1 MIHRRLSALALVA
14 SGALVVTTTTMLPS
28 FAADADRAEASS
40 PNLADATS
48 PFTIIVHLEEGS
60 GDPAARLADAKKRIG
75 DAVAQASPGATMEV
89 VRDYTHAFEGVA
101 IKAPA
106 SALSAI
112 KATQGVAGA
121 FVEGYHDPVTDPD
134 FWSIQGGYGKPADS
148 SDLGAASR
156 MTGAAAASQRGQGQV
171 VEVIDTGVDTSH
183 EAFAGVMDAASLRLT
198 QTDMT
203 SLMTDLGAGKNGAW
217 ISDKIPFAYDYGDGD
232 ANVIPGSEGGWA
244 SEQGTHVAAL
254 ATANDTALTG
264 AAPGAQLIVAKAT
277 RGNTYTANDSALLA
291 ALDDAAVLKP
301 DAITVSFATLEGMST
316 DSVAL
321 YSQVYQTLND
331 QGIVVNAPAGNN
343 ENNSYASDPD
353 AGLLG
358 FPAFYPSTLA
368 VASVD
373 EQTMAEQGSQ
383 PISVSDFSGTGATYD
398 LRLKPEIAAPG
409 GAVMSAS
416 PGNYYGRMSG
426 TAEASAQV
434 AGIATLVRQR
444 VATDPAF
451 AGMSAAEKN
460 AVVTNFLMGTA
471 RPMPDATQT
480 DGTFY
485 SPRRV
490 GAGLV
495 DAVGA
500 TTSPVYPSMVGVVDS
515 SRPKADLGDGT
526 NGWSFQVQLTN
537 VSDAA
542 HTYTLGG
549 QALSEDVQSML
560 FTGHSTNWAGKG
572 INLTFSSDSVTVP
585 AKSSATVTVTVT
597 PTAEFASYAAEHT
610 PQGTFID
617 GAVTFTS
624 TDGQPSLTVPYLGF
638 YGAEEEPTIFDS
650 PVYEKGKIGTSTMTF
665 HRLTLG
671 QLNPFDPEESM
682 AISTNDRDLY
692 IITRSA
698 EENARTYAIPAT
710 ILLRD
715 VDKLTYTYT
724 NETGEVVR
732 SYEYGSVPKS
742 HSYFNGRF
750 TEVTTAEEHFD
761 STPIFKGY
769 DAAGNE
775 LPDGAYTLTIEGTST
790 DATPT
795 TQQLTH
801 VIRLDTQ
808 APVVSNLTITGEGNE
823 RTLSFDVTDSSYIA
837 GYGFSSTA
845 DGAPF
850 MQEKE
855 YHWGEQGED
864 GLIHY
869 HYDVPISTIAQ
880 RSGGDPSTVYL
891 QVWDWP
897 LNKGTVKVD
906 LKAAP
911 KTGEWTWGAR
921 GWWYRYEDGSY
932 PVDAAVVID
941 GSTYRFDAAGYMRT
955 GWVKDQ
961 GAWYYHSLSGAQASG
976 WVSSGGRWYYLSPDS
991 GVMVTGWV
999 QVGSTWY
1006 YLSPDSG
1013 AMATG
1018 WLKEGG
1024 YWYYLQPGSG
1034 AMVTGWLKIWG
1045 TWYHFADNGQLIS

>member
-1 MIHRRLSALALVA
+1 MTVLALVA
-14 SGALVVTTTTMLPS
+14 TGALTITTMSAPAS
-28 FAADADRAEASS
+28 YAIDVDHGEVSQGTDAADDAQQTFIVQLEDGAAD
-40 PNLADATS
+40 
-48 PFTIIVHLEEGS
+48 LEGVRE
-60 GDPAARLADAKKRIG
+60 RLG
-75 DAVAQASPGATMEV
+75 QAVAAATPGATIEY
-89 VRDYTHAFEGVA
+89 VRDYHHVFEGFALKAPRSALKA
-101 IKAPA
+101 IKGVR
-106 SALSAI
+106 
-112 KATQGVAGA
+112 GVAAA
-121 FVEGYHDPVTDPD
+121 FAEGTREPIMYPEFLWGDSAKITNPAGVTR
-134 FWSIQGGYGKPADS
+134 ADQ
-148 SDLGAASR
+148 AV
-156 MTGAAAASQRGQGQV
+156 QQGQGLV
-171 VEVIDTGVDTSH
+171 IEVIDTGLDTSH
-183 EAFAGVMDAASLRLT
+183 GAFSGSMDSTSLRLT

-203 SLMTDLGAGKNGAW
+203 SLTASLGAGKGGAW
-217 ISDKIPFAYDYGDGD
+217 VSDKIPFVYDYADGD
-232 ANVIPGSEGGWA
+232 TDVLAGYEHDRESYTRYVHGTRMAGLAAA
-244 SEQGTHVAAL
+244 SGEAYR
-254 ATANDTALTG
+254 G
-264 AAPGAQLIVAKAT
+264 AAPQAQLVVAKVVS
-277 RGNTYTANDSALLA
+277 DSWNVARDSDLLA
-291 ALDDAAVLKP
+291 ALDDAMVIRPDTVAVSFMSDRDISGDAVRLYERAYDRLSNAGMTVVAPAGDYGRAEWRTLSPQMSSVGAPAAYSSVLSVAAVLR
-301 DAITVSFATLEGMST
+301 S
-316 DSVAL
+316 
-321 YSQVYQTLND
+321 ND
-331 QGIVVNAPAGNN
+331 QGEGGLAPWNSSSWGVNP
-343 ENNSYASDPD
+343 
-353 AGLLG
+353 
-358 FPAFYPSTLA
+358 
-368 VASVD
+368 
-373 EQTMAEQGSQ
+373 
-383 PISVSDFSGTGATYD
+383 D

-409 GAVMSAS
+409 GSVTSS
-416 PGNYYGRMSG
+416 EPGNEYDDATG

-434 AGIATLVRQR
+434 AGVAALVRQR
-444 VATDPAF
+444 IATDPAF
-451 AGMSAAEKN
+451 AAMSAAEKN
-460 AVVTNFLMGTA
+460 AVVTNLLMGTA
-471 RPMPDATQT
+471 HPIVDATKA
-480 DGTFY
+480 DRAFY

-500 TTSPVYPSMVGVVDS
+500 TTSPVYPSIVGAADS
-515 SRPKADLGDGT
+515 SRPKAELGDGT
-526 NGWSFQVQLTN
+526 DGWSFQVQLTN

-549 QALSEDVQSML
+549 QALSEDVNFL
-560 FTGHSTNWAGKG
+560 LYTGHATNWTGKG
-572 INLTFSSDSVTVP
+572 IDLTFSSDSVTVP
-585 AKSSATVTVTVT
+585 AKSSATVTITVT
-597 PTAEFASYAAEHT
+597 PTAEFASFAAEHT

-624 TDGQPSLTVPYLGF
+624 TDGQPGLTVPYLGF
-638 YGAEEEPTIFDS
+638 YGAEEQPTIFDS

-692 IITRSA
+692 IISRST

-941 GSTYRFDAAGYMRT
+941 GSTYRFDASGYMRT
-955 GWVKDQ
+955 GWVFEDGQ
-961 GAWYYHSLSGAQASG
+961 WFYHSSSGAQASG
-976 WVSSGGRWYYLSPDS
+976 WVRSGVHWYYLDPAS

-1018 WLKEGG
+1018 WLKEGD

-1034 AMVTGWLKIWG
+1034 AMATGWLKIWG

>member
-1 MIHRRLSALALVA
+1 MTALALVA
-14 SGALVVTTTTMLPS
+14 TGALTITTMSIPAS
-28 FAADADRAEASS
+28 YAIDVDHGEVSQGTDAADDAQQTFIVQLEDGAAD
-40 PNLADATS
+40 
-48 PFTIIVHLEEGS
+48 LEGVRE
-60 GDPAARLADAKKRIG
+60 RLG
-75 DAVAQASPGATMEV
+75 QAVAAATPGATIEY
-89 VRDYTHAFEGVA
+89 VRDYHHVFEGFALKAPRSALKA
-101 IKAPA
+101 IKGVR
-106 SALSAI
+106 
-112 KATQGVAGA
+112 GVAAA
-121 FVEGYHDPVTDPD
+121 FAEGTREPIMYPEFLWGDSAKITNPAGVTR
-134 FWSIQGGYGKPADS
+134 ADQ
-148 SDLGAASR
+148 AV
-156 MTGAAAASQRGQGQV
+156 QQGQGLV
-171 VEVIDTGVDTSH
+171 IEVIDTGLDTSH
-183 EAFAGVMDAASLRLT
+183 GAFSGSMDSTSLRLT

-203 SLMTDLGAGKNGAW
+203 SLTASLGAGKGGAW
-217 ISDKIPFAYDYGDGD
+217 VSDKIPFVYDYADGD
-232 ANVIPGSEGGWA
+232 TDVLAGYEHDRESYTRYVHGTRMAGLAAA
-244 SEQGTHVAAL
+244 SGEAYR
-254 ATANDTALTG
+254 G
-264 AAPGAQLIVAKAT
+264 AAPQAQLVVAKVVS
-277 RGNTYTANDSALLA
+277 DSWNVARDSDLLA
-291 ALDDAAVLKP
+291 ALDDAMVIRPDTVAVSFMSDRDISGDAVRLYERAYDRLSNAGMTVVAPAGDYGRAEWRTLSPQMSSVGAPAAYSSVLSVAAVLR
-301 DAITVSFATLEGMST
+301 S
-316 DSVAL
+316 
-321 YSQVYQTLND
+321 ND
-331 QGIVVNAPAGNN
+331 QGEGGLAPWNSSSWGVNP
-343 ENNSYASDPD
+343 
-353 AGLLG
+353 
-358 FPAFYPSTLA
+358 
-368 VASVD
+368 
-373 EQTMAEQGSQ
+373 
-383 PISVSDFSGTGATYD
+383 D

-409 GAVMSAS
+409 GSVTSS
-416 PGNYYGRMSG
+416 EPGNEYDDATG

-434 AGIATLVRQR
+434 AGVAALVRQR
-444 VATDPAF
+444 IATDPAF
-451 AGMSAAEKN
+451 AAMSAAEKN
-460 AVVTNFLMGTA
+460 AVVTNLLMGTA
-471 RPMPDATQT
+471 HPIVDATKA
-480 DGTFY
+480 DRAFY

-500 TTSPVYPSMVGVVDS
+500 TTSPVYPSVVGAADS
-515 SRPKADLGDGT
+515 SRPKAELGDGT
-526 NGWSFQVQLTN
+526 DGWTFQVQLTN

-549 QALSEDVQSML
+549 QALSEDVNFL
-560 FTGHSTNWAGKG
+560 LYTGHATNWTGKG
-572 INLTFSSDSVTVP
+572 IDLTFSSDSVTVP
-585 AKSSATVTVTVT
+585 AKSSATVTITVT
-597 PTAEFASYAAEHT
+597 PTAEFASFAAEHT

-624 TDGQPSLTVPYLGF
+624 TDGQPGLTVPYLGF
-638 YGAEEEPTIFDS
+638 YGAEEQPTIFDS

-671 QLNPFDPEESM
+671 QLNPFDVEDEM

-692 IITRSA
+692 IISRST

-761 STPIFKGY
+761 STPIFEGY

-855 YHWGEQGED
+855 YHWGEQEED

-932 PVDAAVVID
+932 PSSAALVID

-961 GAWYYHSLSGAQASG
+961 GAWYYHEASGAQASG
-976 WVSSGGRWYYLSPDS
+976 WVRSGVHWYYLSPDS

-1006 YLSPDSG
+1006 YLNPSDS

>member
-1 MIHRRLSALALVA
+1 MTALALVA
-14 SGALVVTTTTMLPS
+14 TGALTITTMSIPAS
-28 FAADADRAEASS
+28 YAIDVDHGEVSQGTDAADDAQQTFIVQLEDGAAD
-40 PNLADATS
+40 
-48 PFTIIVHLEEGS
+48 LEGVRE
-60 GDPAARLADAKKRIG
+60 RLG
-75 DAVAQASPGATMEV
+75 QAVAAATPGATIEY
-89 VRDYTHAFEGVA
+89 VRDYHHVFEGFALKAPRSALKA
-101 IKAPA
+101 IKGVR
-106 SALSAI
+106 
-112 KATQGVAGA
+112 GVAAA
-121 FVEGYHDPVTDPD
+121 FAEGTREPIMYPEFLWGDSAKITNPAGVTR
-134 FWSIQGGYGKPADS
+134 ADQ
-148 SDLGAASR
+148 AV
-156 MTGAAAASQRGQGQV
+156 QQGQGLV
-171 VEVIDTGVDTSH
+171 IEVIDTGLDTSH
-183 EAFAGVMDAASLRLT
+183 GAFSGSMDSTSLRLT

-203 SLMTDLGAGKNGAW
+203 SLTASLGAGKGGAW
-217 ISDKIPFAYDYGDGD
+217 VSDKIPFVYDYADGD
-232 ANVIPGSEGGWA
+232 TDVLAGYEHDRESYTRYVHGTRMAGLAAA
-244 SEQGTHVAAL
+244 SGEAYR
-254 ATANDTALTG
+254 G
-264 AAPGAQLIVAKAT
+264 AAPQAQLVVAKVVS
-277 RGNTYTANDSALLA
+277 DSWNVARDSDLLA
-291 ALDDAAVLKP
+291 ALDDAMVIRPDTVAVSFMSDRDISGDAVRLYERAYDRLSNAGMTVVAPAGDYGRAEWRTLSPQMSSVGAPAAYSSVLSVAAVLR
-301 DAITVSFATLEGMST
+301 S
-316 DSVAL
+316 
-321 YSQVYQTLND
+321 ND
-331 QGIVVNAPAGNN
+331 QGEGGLAPWNSSSWGVNP
-343 ENNSYASDPD
+343 
-353 AGLLG
+353 
-358 FPAFYPSTLA
+358 
-368 VASVD
+368 
-373 EQTMAEQGSQ
+373 
-383 PISVSDFSGTGATYD
+383 D

-409 GAVMSAS
+409 GSVTSS
-416 PGNYYGRMSG
+416 EPGNEYDDATG

-434 AGIATLVRQR
+434 AGVAALVRQR
-444 VATDPAF
+444 IATDPVF
-451 AGMSAAEKN
+451 AAMSAAEKN
-460 AVVTNFLMGTA
+460 AVVTNLLMGTA
-471 RPMPDATQT
+471 HPIVDATKA
-480 DGTFY
+480 DGAFY

-500 TTSPVYPSMVGVVDS
+500 TTSPVYPSVVGAADS
-515 SRPKADLGDGT
+515 SRPKAELGDGT
-526 NGWSFQVQLTN
+526 DGWTFQVQLTN

-549 QALSEDVQSML
+549 QALSEDVNFL
-560 FTGHSTNWAGKG
+560 LYTGHATNWTGKG
-572 INLTFSSDSVTVP
+572 IDLAFSSDSVTVP

-692 IITRSA
+692 IISRST

-855 YHWGEQGED
+855 YHWGEQEED

-932 PVDAAVVID
+932 PSSAALVID
-941 GSTYRFDAAGYMRT
+941 GSTYRFDVSGYMRT
-955 GWVKDQ
+955 GWVFEDGQ
-961 GAWYYHSLSGAQASG
+961 WFYHSLSGAQATG
-976 WVSSGGRWYYLSPDS
+976 WVRSGVHWYYLSPDS

-1006 YLSPDSG
+1006 YLNPSDG

-1034 AMVTGWLKIWG
+1034 AMATGWLKIWG

>member
-1 MIHRRLSALALVA
+1 MTALALVA
-14 SGALVVTTTTMLPS
+14 TGALTITTMSIPAS
-28 FAADADRAEASS
+28 YAIDVDHGEVSQGTDAADDAQQTFIVQLEDGAAD
-40 PNLADATS
+40 
-48 PFTIIVHLEEGS
+48 LEGVRE
-60 GDPAARLADAKKRIG
+60 RLG
-75 DAVAQASPGATMEV
+75 QAVAAATPGATIEY
-89 VRDYTHAFEGVA
+89 VRDYHHVFEGFALKAPRSALKA
-101 IKAPA
+101 IKGVR
-106 SALSAI
+106 
-112 KATQGVAGA
+112 GVAAA
-121 FVEGYHDPVTDPD
+121 FAEGTREPIMYPEFLWGDSAKITNPAGVTR
-134 FWSIQGGYGKPADS
+134 ADQ
-148 SDLGAASR
+148 AV
-156 MTGAAAASQRGQGQV
+156 QQGQGLV
-171 VEVIDTGVDTSH
+171 IEVIDTGLDTSH
-183 EAFAGVMDAASLRLT
+183 GAFSGSMDSTSLRLT

-203 SLMTDLGAGKNGAW
+203 SLTASLGAGKGGAW
-217 ISDKIPFAYDYGDGD
+217 VSDKIPFVYDYADGD
-232 ANVIPGSEGGWA
+232 TDVLAGYEHDRESYTRYVHGTRMAGLAAA
-244 SEQGTHVAAL
+244 SGEAYR
-254 ATANDTALTG
+254 G
-264 AAPGAQLIVAKAT
+264 AAPQAQLVVAKVVS
-277 RGNTYTANDSALLA
+277 DSWNVARDSDLLA
-291 ALDDAAVLKP
+291 ALDDAMVIRPDTVAVSFMSDRDISGDAVRLYERAYDRLSNAGMTVVAPAGDYGRAEWRTLSPQMSSVGAPAAYSSVLSVAAVLR
-301 DAITVSFATLEGMST
+301 S
-316 DSVAL
+316 
-321 YSQVYQTLND
+321 ND
-331 QGIVVNAPAGNN
+331 QGEGGLAPWNSSSWGVNP
-343 ENNSYASDPD
+343 
-353 AGLLG
+353 
-358 FPAFYPSTLA
+358 
-368 VASVD
+368 
-373 EQTMAEQGSQ
+373 
-383 PISVSDFSGTGATYD
+383 D

-409 GAVMSAS
+409 GSVTSS
-416 PGNYYGRMSG
+416 EPGNEYDDATG

-434 AGIATLVRQR
+434 AGVAALVRQR
-444 VATDPAF
+444 IATDPAF
-451 AGMSAAEKN
+451 AAMSAAEKN
-460 AVVTNFLMGTA
+460 AVVTNLLMGTA
-471 RPMPDATQT
+471 HPIVDATKA
-480 DGTFY
+480 DGAFY

-500 TTSPVYPSMVGVVDS
+500 TTSPVYPSVVGAADS
-515 SRPKADLGDGT
+515 SRPKAELGDGT
-526 NGWSFQVQLTN
+526 DGWTFQVQLTN

-549 QALSEDVQSML
+549 QALSEDVNFL
-560 FTGHSTNWAGKG
+560 LYTGHATNWTGKG
-572 INLTFSSDSVTVP
+572 IDLTFSSDSVTVP
-585 AKSSATVTVTVT
+585 AKSSATVTITVT
-597 PTAEFASYAAEHT
+597 PTAEFASFAAEHT

-624 TDGQPSLTVPYLGF
+624 TDGQPDLTVPYLGF
-638 YGAEEEPTIFDS
+638 YGAEEQPTIFDS
-650 PVYEKGKIGTSTMTF
+650 PVYAEGKIGTSTMTF

-855 YHWGEQGED
+855 YHWGEHGED

-911 KTGEWTWGAR
+911 KTGEWKWGAR

-961 GAWYYHSLSGAQASG
+961 GAWYYHEASGAQTTG
-976 WVSSGGRWYYLSPDS
+976 WVRSGVYWYYLDPAS

>member
-1 MIHRRLSALALVA
+1 MTVLALVA
-14 SGALVVTTTTMLPS
+14 TGALTITTMSAPAS
-28 FAADADRAEASS
+28 YAIDVDHAEVSQGTDAADDAQQTFIVQLEDGAAD
-40 PNLADATS
+40 
-48 PFTIIVHLEEGS
+48 LEGVRE
-60 GDPAARLADAKKRIG
+60 RLG
-75 DAVAQASPGATMEV
+75 QAVAAATPGATIEY
-89 VRDYTHAFEGVA
+89 VRDYHHVFEGFALKAPRSALKA
-101 IKAPA
+101 IKGVR
-106 SALSAI
+106 
-112 KATQGVAGA
+112 GVAAAFAEGA
-121 FVEGYHDPVTDPD
+121 REPIIYPEFLWGDSTKITNPAGVTR
-134 FWSIQGGYGKPADS
+134 ADQ
-148 SDLGAASR
+148 AV
-156 MTGAAAASQRGQGQV
+156 QQGQGLV
-171 VEVIDTGVDTSH
+171 IEVIDTGLDTSH
-183 EAFAGVMDAASLRLT
+183 EAFSGSMDSASLRLT

-203 SLMTDLGAGKNGAW
+203 SLIASLGAGKGGAW
-217 ISDKIPFAYDYGDGD
+217 VSDKIPFVYDYADGD
-232 ANVIPGSEGGWA
+232 TDVLVGYEHDRESYTRHVHGTRMAGLAAA
-244 SEQGTHVAAL
+244 SGEAYR
-254 ATANDTALTG
+254 G
-264 AAPGAQLIVAKAT
+264 AAPQAQLVVAKVVS
-277 RGNTYTANDSALLA
+277 DSRNVARDSDLLA
-291 ALDDAAVLKP
+291 ALDDAMVIRPDTVAVSFMSDRDISGDAVRLYERAYDRLSNAGMTVVAPAGDYGRAEWRTLSPQMSSVGAPAAYSSVLSVAAVLR
-301 DAITVSFATLEGMST
+301 S
-316 DSVAL
+316 
-321 YSQVYQTLND
+321 ND
-331 QGIVVNAPAGNN
+331 QGEGGLAPWNSSSWGVNP
-343 ENNSYASDPD
+343 
-353 AGLLG
+353 
-358 FPAFYPSTLA
+358 
-368 VASVD
+368 
-373 EQTMAEQGSQ
+373 
-383 PISVSDFSGTGATYD
+383 D

-409 GAVMSAS
+409 GSVTSS
-416 PGNYYGRMSG
+416 EPGNEYDDATG

-434 AGIATLVRQR
+434 AGVAALVRQR
-444 VATDPAF
+444 IATDPAF
-451 AGMSAAEKN
+451 AAMSAADKN
-460 AVVTNFLMGTA
+460 AVVTNLLMGTA
-471 RPMPDATQT
+471 HPIVDATKA
-480 DGTFY
+480 DGAFY

-500 TTSPVYPSMVGVVDS
+500 TTSPVYPSVVGAADS
-515 SRPKADLGDGT
+515 SRPKAELGDGT
-526 NGWSFQVQLTN
+526 DGWTFQVQLTN

-549 QALSEDVQSML
+549 QALSEDVNFL
-560 FTGHSTNWAGKG
+560 LYTGHATNWTGKG
-572 INLTFSSDSVTVP
+572 IDLTFSSDSVTVP
-585 AKSSATVTVTVT
+585 AKSSATVTITVT
-597 PTAEFASYAAEHT
+597 PTAEFASFAAEHT

-624 TDGQPSLTVPYLGF
+624 TDGQPGLTVPYLGF
-638 YGAEEEPTIFDS
+638 YGAEEQPTIFDS

-692 IITRSA
+692 IISRST

-761 STPIFKGY
+761 STPIFEGY

-911 KTGEWTWGAR
+911 KTGEWKWGAR

-932 PVDAAVVID
+932 PSSAALVID

-961 GAWYYHSLSGAQASG
+961 GAWYYHEASGAQTTG
-976 WVSSGGRWYYLSPDS
+976 WVFSGARWYYLSPDS
-991 GVMVTGWV
+991 GVMATGWV

-1006 YLSPDSG
+1006 YLSPSDG
-1013 AMATG
+1013 AMVTG

-1034 AMVTGWLKIWG
+1034 AMATGWLKIWG

>member
-1 MIHRRLSALALVA
+1 MSHCKMTVLALVA
-14 SGALVVTTTTMLPS
+14 TGALTITTMSAPAS
-28 FAADADRAEASS
+28 YAIDVDHGEVSQGTDAADDAQQTFIVQLEDGAAD
-40 PNLADATS
+40 
-48 PFTIIVHLEEGS
+48 LEGVRE
-60 GDPAARLADAKKRIG
+60 RLG
-75 DAVAQASPGATMEV
+75 QAVAAATPGATVEY
-89 VRDYTHAFEGVA
+89 VRDYHHVFEGFALKAPRSALKA
-101 IKAPA
+101 IKGVR
-106 SALSAI
+106 
-112 KATQGVAGA
+112 GVAAA
-121 FVEGYHDPVTDPD
+121 FAEGTREPIMYPEFLWGDSAKITNPAGVTR
-134 FWSIQGGYGKPADS
+134 ADQ
-148 SDLGAASR
+148 AV
-156 MTGAAAASQRGQGQV
+156 QQGQGLV
-171 VEVIDTGVDTSH
+171 IEVIDTGLDTSH
-183 EAFAGVMDAASLRLT
+183 GAFSGSMDSTSLRLT

-203 SLMTDLGAGKNGAW
+203 SLTASLGAGKGGAW
-217 ISDKIPFAYDYGDGD
+217 VSDKIPFVYDYADGD
-232 ANVIPGSEGGWA
+232 TDVLAGYEHDRESYTRYVHGTRMAGLAAA
-244 SEQGTHVAAL
+244 SGEAYR
-254 ATANDTALTG
+254 G
-264 AAPGAQLIVAKAT
+264 AAPQAQLVVAKVVS
-277 RGNTYTANDSALLA
+277 DSWNVARDSDLLA
-291 ALDDAAVLKP
+291 ALDDAMVIRPDTVAVSFMSDRDISGDAVRLYERAYDRLSNAGMTVVAPAGDYGRAEWRTLSPQMSSVGAPAAYSSVLSVAAVLR
-301 DAITVSFATLEGMST
+301 S
-316 DSVAL
+316 
-321 YSQVYQTLND
+321 ND
-331 QGIVVNAPAGNN
+331 QGEGGLAPWNSSSWGVNP
-343 ENNSYASDPD
+343 
-353 AGLLG
+353 
-358 FPAFYPSTLA
+358 
-368 VASVD
+368 
-373 EQTMAEQGSQ
+373 
-383 PISVSDFSGTGATYD
+383 D

-409 GAVMSAS
+409 GSVTSS
-416 PGNYYGRMSG
+416 EPGNEYDDATG

-434 AGIATLVRQR
+434 AGVAALVRQR
-444 VATDPAF
+444 IATDPAF
-451 AGMSAAEKN
+451 AAMSAAEKN
-460 AVVTNFLMGTA
+460 AVVTNLLMGTA
-471 RPMPDATQT
+471 HPIVDATKA
-480 DGTFY
+480 DGAFY

-490 GAGLV
+490 GAGFV

-500 TTSPVYPSMVGVVDS
+500 TTSPVYPSVVGAADS
-515 SRPKADLGDGT
+515 SRPKAELGDGT
-526 NGWSFQVQLTN
+526 DGWTFQVQLTN

-560 FTGHSTNWAGKG
+560 FTGHSTNWTGKG
-572 INLTFSSDSVTVP
+572 IDLTFSSDSVTVP

-692 IITRSA
+692 IISRST

-715 VDKLTYTYT
+715 VDKLMYTYT

-855 YHWGEQGED
+855 YHWGEQEED

-932 PVDAAVVID
+932 PSSAALVID

-961 GAWYYHSLSGAQASG
+961 GAWYYHEASGAQASG
-976 WVSSGGRWYYLSPDS
+976 WVSSGGRWYYLSPAS
-991 GVMVTGWV
+991 GAMMMGWV

-1006 YLSPDSG
+1006 YLSPSDG

>member
-1 MIHRRLSALALVA
+1 MTVLALVA
-14 SGALVVTTTTMLPS
+14 TGALTITTMSAPAS
-28 FAADADRAEASS
+28 YAIDVDHGEVSQGTDAADDAQQTFIVQLEDGAAD
-40 PNLADATS
+40 
-48 PFTIIVHLEEGS
+48 LEGVRE
-60 GDPAARLADAKKRIG
+60 RLG
-75 DAVAQASPGATMEV
+75 QAVAAATPGATIEY
-89 VRDYTHAFEGVA
+89 VRDYHHVFEGFALKAPRSALKA
-101 IKAPA
+101 IKGVR
-106 SALSAI
+106 
-112 KATQGVAGA
+112 GVAAA
-121 FVEGYHDPVTDPD
+121 FAEGTREPIMYPEFLWGDSAKITNPAGVTR
-134 FWSIQGGYGKPADS
+134 ADQ
-148 SDLGAASR
+148 AV
-156 MTGAAAASQRGQGQV
+156 QQGQGLV
-171 VEVIDTGVDTSH
+171 IEVIDTGLDTSH
-183 EAFAGVMDAASLRLT
+183 GAFSGSMDSTSLRLT

-203 SLMTDLGAGKNGAW
+203 SLTASLGAGKGGAW
-217 ISDKIPFAYDYGDGD
+217 VSDKIPFVYDYADGD
-232 ANVIPGSEGGWA
+232 TDVLAGYEHDRESYTRYVHGTRMAGLAAA
-244 SEQGTHVAAL
+244 SGEAYR
-254 ATANDTALTG
+254 G
-264 AAPGAQLIVAKAT
+264 AAPQAQLVVAKVVS
-277 RGNTYTANDSALLA
+277 DSWNVARDSDLLA
-291 ALDDAAVLKP
+291 ALDDAMVIRPDTVAVSFMSDRDISGDAVRLYERAYDRLSNAGMTVVAPAGDYGRAEWRTLSPQMSSVGAPAAYSSVLSVAAVLR
-301 DAITVSFATLEGMST
+301 S
-316 DSVAL
+316 
-321 YSQVYQTLND
+321 ND
-331 QGIVVNAPAGNN
+331 QGEGGLAPWNSSSWGVNP
-343 ENNSYASDPD
+343 
-353 AGLLG
+353 
-358 FPAFYPSTLA
+358 
-368 VASVD
+368 
-373 EQTMAEQGSQ
+373 
-383 PISVSDFSGTGATYD
+383 D

-409 GAVMSAS
+409 GSVTSS
-416 PGNYYGRMSG
+416 EPGNEYDDATG

-434 AGIATLVRQR
+434 AGVAALVRQR
-444 VATDPAF
+444 IATDPAF
-451 AGMSAAEKN
+451 AAMSAAEKN
-460 AVVTNFLMGTA
+460 AVVTNLLIGTA
-471 RPMPDATQT
+471 HPIVDATKA
-480 DGTFY
+480 DRAFY

-500 TTSPVYPSMVGVVDS
+500 TTSPVYPSIVGAADS
-515 SRPKADLGDGT
+515 SRPKAELGDGT
-526 NGWSFQVQLTN
+526 DGWSFQVQLTN

-549 QALSEDVQSML
+549 QALSEDVNFL
-560 FTGHSTNWAGKG
+560 LYTGHATNWTGKG
-572 INLTFSSDSVTVP
+572 IDLTFSSDSVTVP
-585 AKSSATVTVTVT
+585 AKSSATVTITVT
-597 PTAEFASYAAEHT
+597 PTAEFASFAAEHT

-624 TDGQPSLTVPYLGF
+624 TDGQPGLTVPYLGF
-638 YGAEEEPTIFDS
+638 YGAEEQPTIFDS

-692 IITRSA
+692 IISRST

-932 PVDAAVVID
+932 PANAALVID

-976 WVSSGGRWYYLSPDS
+976 WVSSGGRWYYLSSDS

-999 QVGSTWY
+999 QVDSTWY
-1006 YLSPDSG
+1006 YLNPSDG

-1024 YWYYLQPGSG
+1024 YWYYLQPGNG
-1034 AMVTGWLKIWG
+1034 AMATGWLKIWG

>member
-1 MIHRRLSALALVA
+1 MSHCKMTALALVA
-14 SGALVVTTTTMLPS
+14 TGALTITTMSIPAS
-28 FAADADRAEASS
+28 YAIDVDHGEVSQGTDAADDAQQTFIVQLEDGAAD
-40 PNLADATS
+40 
-48 PFTIIVHLEEGS
+48 LEGVRE
-60 GDPAARLADAKKRIG
+60 RLG
-75 DAVAQASPGATMEV
+75 QAVAAATPGATIEY
-89 VRDYTHAFEGVA
+89 VRDYHHVFEGFALKAPRSALKA
-101 IKAPA
+101 IKGVR
-106 SALSAI
+106 
-112 KATQGVAGA
+112 GVAAA
-121 FVEGYHDPVTDPD
+121 FAEGTREPIMYPEFLWGDSAKITNPAGVTR
-134 FWSIQGGYGKPADS
+134 ADQ
-148 SDLGAASR
+148 AV
-156 MTGAAAASQRGQGQV
+156 QQGQGLV
-171 VEVIDTGVDTSH
+171 IEVIDTGLDTSH
-183 EAFAGVMDAASLRLT
+183 GAFSGSMDSTSLRLT

-203 SLMTDLGAGKNGAW
+203 SLTASLGAGKGGAW
-217 ISDKIPFAYDYGDGD
+217 VSDKIPFVYDYADGD
-232 ANVIPGSEGGWA
+232 TDVLAGYEHDRESYTRYVHGTRMAGLAAA
-244 SEQGTHVAAL
+244 SGEAYR
-254 ATANDTALTG
+254 G
-264 AAPGAQLIVAKAT
+264 AAPQAQLVVAKVVS
-277 RGNTYTANDSALLA
+277 DSWNVARDSDLLA
-291 ALDDAAVLKP
+291 ALDDAMVIRPDTVAVSFMSDRDISGDAVRLYERAYDRLSNAGMTVVAPAGDYGRAEWRTLSPQMSSVGAPAAYSSVLSVAAVLR
-301 DAITVSFATLEGMST
+301 S
-316 DSVAL
+316 
-321 YSQVYQTLND
+321 ND
-331 QGIVVNAPAGNN
+331 QGEGGLAPWNSSSWGVNP
-343 ENNSYASDPD
+343 
-353 AGLLG
+353 
-358 FPAFYPSTLA
+358 
-368 VASVD
+368 
-373 EQTMAEQGSQ
+373 
-383 PISVSDFSGTGATYD
+383 D

-409 GAVMSAS
+409 GSVTSS
-416 PGNYYGRMSG
+416 EPGNEYDDATG

-434 AGIATLVRQR
+434 AGVAALVRQR
-444 VATDPAF
+444 IATDPAF
-451 AGMSAAEKN
+451 AAMSAAEKN
-460 AVVTNFLMGTA
+460 AVVTNLLMGTA
-471 RPMPDATQT
+471 HPIVDATKA
-480 DGTFY
+480 DGAFY

-500 TTSPVYPSMVGVVDS
+500 TTSPVYPSVVGAADS
-515 SRPKADLGDGT
+515 SRPKAELGDGT
-526 NGWSFQVQLTN
+526 DGWTFQVQLTN

-549 QALSEDVQSML
+549 QALSEDVNFL
-560 FTGHSTNWAGKG
+560 LYTGHATNWTGKG
-572 INLTFSSDSVTVP
+572 IDLAFSSDSVTVP

-597 PTAEFASYAAEHT
+597 PTAEFASFAAEHT

-692 IITRSA
+692 IISRST

-991 GVMVTGWV
+991 GAMATGWV
-999 QVGSTWY
+999 QVVSTWY
-1006 YLSPDSG
+1006 YLNPSDG

-1034 AMVTGWLKIWG
+1034 AMTTGWLKIWG

>member
-1 MIHRRLSALALVA
+1 MTALALVA
-14 SGALVVTTTTMLPS
+14 TGALTITTMSIPAS
-28 FAADADRAEASS
+28 YAIDVDHGEVSQGTDAADDAQQTFIVQLEDGAAD
-40 PNLADATS
+40 
-48 PFTIIVHLEEGS
+48 LEGVRE
-60 GDPAARLADAKKRIG
+60 RLG
-75 DAVAQASPGATMEV
+75 QAVAAATPGATIEY
-89 VRDYTHAFEGVA
+89 VRDYHHVFEGFALKAPRSALKA
-101 IKAPA
+101 IKGVR
-106 SALSAI
+106 
-112 KATQGVAGA
+112 GVAAA
-121 FVEGYHDPVTDPD
+121 FAEGTREPIMYPEFLWGDSAKITNPAGVTR
-134 FWSIQGGYGKPADS
+134 ADQ
-148 SDLGAASR
+148 AV
-156 MTGAAAASQRGQGQV
+156 QQGQGLV
-171 VEVIDTGVDTSH
+171 IEVIDTGLDTSH
-183 EAFAGVMDAASLRLT
+183 GAFSGSMDSTSLRLT

-203 SLMTDLGAGKNGAW
+203 SLTASLGAGKGGAW
-217 ISDKIPFAYDYGDGD
+217 VSDKIPFVYDYADGD
-232 ANVIPGSEGGWA
+232 TDVLAGYEHDRESYTRYVHGTRMAGLAAA
-244 SEQGTHVAAL
+244 SGEAYR
-254 ATANDTALTG
+254 G
-264 AAPGAQLIVAKAT
+264 AAPQAQLVVAKVVS
-277 RGNTYTANDSALLA
+277 DSWNVARDSDLLA
-291 ALDDAAVLKP
+291 ALDDAMVIRPDTVAVSFMSDRDISGDAVRLYERAYDRLSNAGMTVVAPAGDYGRAEWRTLSPQMSSVGAPAAYSSVLSVAAVLR
-301 DAITVSFATLEGMST
+301 S
-316 DSVAL
+316 
-321 YSQVYQTLND
+321 ND
-331 QGIVVNAPAGNN
+331 QGEGGLAPWNSSSWGVNP
-343 ENNSYASDPD
+343 
-353 AGLLG
+353 
-358 FPAFYPSTLA
+358 
-368 VASVD
+368 
-373 EQTMAEQGSQ
+373 
-383 PISVSDFSGTGATYD
+383 D

-409 GAVMSAS
+409 GSVTSS
-416 PGNYYGRMSG
+416 EPGNEYDDATG

-434 AGIATLVRQR
+434 AGVAALVRQR
-444 VATDPAF
+444 IATDPAF

-460 AVVTNFLMGTA
+460 AVVTNLLMGTA
-471 RPMPDATQT
+471 HPIVDATKA
-480 DGTFY
+480 DGAFY

-500 TTSPVYPSMVGVVDS
+500 TTSPVYPSVVGAADS

-526 NGWSFQVQLTN
+526 DGWTFQVQLTN

-560 FTGHSTNWAGKG
+560 FTGHSTNWTGKG
-572 INLTFSSDSVTVP
+572 IDLTFSSDSVTVP
-585 AKSSATVTVTVT
+585 AKSSVTVTVTVT
-597 PTAEFASYAAEHT
+597 PKGEFASYAAEHT

-692 IITRSA
+692 IISRST

-991 GVMVTGWV
+991 GAMVTGWV

-1006 YLSPDSG
+1006 YLNPSDG

-1034 AMVTGWLKIWG
+1034 AMATGWLKIWG

>member
-1 MIHRRLSALALVA
+1 MTVLALVA
-14 SGALVVTTTTMLPS
+14 TGALTITTMSAPAS
-28 FAADADRAEASS
+28 YAIDVDHGEVSQGTDAADDAQQTFIVQLEDGAAD
-40 PNLADATS
+40 
-48 PFTIIVHLEEGS
+48 LEGVRE
-60 GDPAARLADAKKRIG
+60 RLG
-75 DAVAQASPGATMEV
+75 QAVAAATPGATIEY
-89 VRDYTHAFEGVA
+89 VRDYHHVFEGFALKAPRSALKA
-101 IKAPA
+101 IKGVR
-106 SALSAI
+106 
-112 KATQGVAGA
+112 GVAAA
-121 FVEGYHDPVTDPD
+121 FAEGTREPIMYPEFLWGDSAKITNPAGVTR
-134 FWSIQGGYGKPADS
+134 ADQ
-148 SDLGAASR
+148 AV
-156 MTGAAAASQRGQGQV
+156 QQGQGLV
-171 VEVIDTGVDTSH
+171 IEVIDTGLDTSH
-183 EAFAGVMDAASLRLT
+183 GAFSGSMDSTSLRLT

-203 SLMTDLGAGKNGAW
+203 SLTASLGAGKGGAW
-217 ISDKIPFAYDYGDGD
+217 VSDKIPFVYDYADGD
-232 ANVIPGSEGGWA
+232 TDVLAGYEHDRESYTRYVHGTRMAGLAAA
-244 SEQGTHVAAL
+244 SGEAYR
-254 ATANDTALTG
+254 G
-264 AAPGAQLIVAKAT
+264 AAPQAQLVVAKVVS
-277 RGNTYTANDSALLA
+277 DSWNVARDSDLLA
-291 ALDDAAVLKP
+291 ALDDAMVIRPDTVAVSFMSDRDISGDAVRLYERAYDRLSNAGMTVVAPAGDYGRAEWRTLSPQMSSVGAPAAYSSVLSVAAVLR
-301 DAITVSFATLEGMST
+301 S
-316 DSVAL
+316 
-321 YSQVYQTLND
+321 ND
-331 QGIVVNAPAGNN
+331 QGEGGLAPWNSSSWGVNP
-343 ENNSYASDPD
+343 
-353 AGLLG
+353 
-358 FPAFYPSTLA
+358 
-368 VASVD
+368 
-373 EQTMAEQGSQ
+373 
-383 PISVSDFSGTGATYD
+383 D

-409 GAVMSAS
+409 GSVTSS
-416 PGNYYGRMSG
+416 EPGNEYDDATG

-434 AGIATLVRQR
+434 AGVAALVRQR
-444 VATDPAF
+444 IATDPAF
-451 AGMSAAEKN
+451 AAMSAAEKN
-460 AVVTNFLMGTA
+460 AVVTNLLMGTA
-471 RPMPDATQT
+471 HPIVDATKA
-480 DGTFY
+480 DRAFY

-500 TTSPVYPSMVGVVDS
+500 TTSPVYPSIVGAADS
-515 SRPKADLGDGT
+515 SRPKAELGDGT
-526 NGWSFQVQLTN
+526 DGWSFQVQLTN

-549 QALSEDVQSML
+549 QALSEDVNFL
-560 FTGHSTNWAGKG
+560 LYTGHATNWTGKG
-572 INLTFSSDSVTVP
+572 IDLTFSSDSVTVP
-585 AKSSATVTVTVT
+585 AKSSATVTITVT
-597 PTAEFASYAAEHT
+597 PTAEFASFAAEHT

-624 TDGQPSLTVPYLGF
+624 TDGQPGLTVPYLGF
-638 YGAEEEPTIFDS
+638 YGAEEQPTIFDS

-692 IITRSA
+692 IISRST

-932 PVDAAVVID
+932 PANAALVID

-976 WVSSGGRWYYLSPDS
+976 WVSSGGRWYYLSSDS

-999 QVGSTWY
+999 QVDSTWY
-1006 YLSPDSG
+1006 YLNPSDG

-1024 YWYYLQPGSG
+1024 YWYYLQPGNG

>member
-1 MIHRRLSALALVA
+1 MA
-14 SGALVVTTTTMLPS
+14 
-28 FAADADRAEASS
+28 
-40 PNLADATS
+40 
-48 PFTIIVHLEEGS
+48 
-60 GDPAARLADAKKRIG
+60 
-75 DAVAQASPGATMEV
+75 
-89 VRDYTHAFEGVA
+89 GVA
-101 IKAPA
+101 A
-106 SALSAI
+106 
-112 KATQGVAGA
+112 
-121 FVEGYHDPVTDPD
+121 
-134 FWSIQGGYGKPADS
+134 
-148 SDLGAASR
+148 
-156 MTGAAAASQRGQGQV
+156 
-171 VEVIDTGVDTSH
+171 
-183 EAFAGVMDAASLRLT
+183 
-198 QTDMT
+198 
-203 SLMTDLGAGKNGAW
+203 
-217 ISDKIPFAYDYGDGD
+217 
-232 ANVIPGSEGGWA
+232 
-244 SEQGTHVAAL
+244 
-254 ATANDTALTG
+254 
-264 AAPGAQLIVAKAT
+264 
-277 RGNTYTANDSALLA
+277 
-291 ALDDAAVLKP
+291 
-301 DAITVSFATLEGMST
+301 
-316 DSVAL
+316 
-321 YSQVYQTLND
+321 
-331 QGIVVNAPAGNN
+331 
-343 ENNSYASDPD
+343 
-353 AGLLG
+353 
-358 FPAFYPSTLA
+358 
-368 VASVD
+368 
-373 EQTMAEQGSQ
+373 
-383 PISVSDFSGTGATYD
+383 
-398 LRLKPEIAAPG
+398 
-409 GAVMSAS
+409 
-416 PGNYYGRMSG
+416 
-426 TAEASAQV
+426 
-434 AGIATLVRQR
+434 LVRQR

-460 AVVTNFLMGTA
+460 AVVTNLLMGTA
-471 RPMPDATQT
+471 HPIVDATKA
-480 DGTFY
+480 DGAFY

-500 TTSPVYPSMVGVVDS
+500 TTSPVYPSMVGAADS

-572 INLTFSSDSVTVP
+572 IDLTFSSDSVTVP
-585 AKSSATVTVTVT
+585 AKSSVTVTVTVT
-597 PTAEFASYAAEHT
+597 PKDEFASYAAEHT

-692 IITRSA
+692 IISRST

-855 YHWGEQGED
+855 YHWGEQEED

-932 PVDAAVVID
+932 PSSAALVID

-976 WVSSGGRWYYLSPDS
+976 WVRSGVHWYYLSPAS
-991 GVMVTGWV
+991 GAMMMGWV

-1006 YLSPDSG
+1006 YLSPSDG

>member
-1 MIHRRLSALALVA
+1 MTALALVA
-14 SGALVVTTTTMLPS
+14 TGALTITTMSIPAS
-28 FAADADRAEASS
+28 YAIDVDHGEVSQGTDAADDAQQTFIVQLEDGAAD
-40 PNLADATS
+40 
-48 PFTIIVHLEEGS
+48 LEGVRE
-60 GDPAARLADAKKRIG
+60 RLG
-75 DAVAQASPGATMEV
+75 QAVAAATPGATIEY
-89 VRDYTHAFEGVA
+89 VRDYHHVFEGFALKAPRSALKA
-101 IKAPA
+101 IKGVR
-106 SALSAI
+106 
-112 KATQGVAGA
+112 GVAAA
-121 FVEGYHDPVTDPD
+121 FAEGTREPIMYPEFLWGDSAKITNPAGVTR
-134 FWSIQGGYGKPADS
+134 ADQ
-148 SDLGAASR
+148 AV
-156 MTGAAAASQRGQGQV
+156 QQGQGLV
-171 VEVIDTGVDTSH
+171 IEVIDTGLDTSH
-183 EAFAGVMDAASLRLT
+183 GAFSGSMDSTSLRLT

-203 SLMTDLGAGKNGAW
+203 SLTASLGAGRGGAW
-217 ISDKIPFAYDYGDGD
+217 VSDKIPFVYDYADGD
-232 ANVIPGSEGGWA
+232 TDVLAGYEHDRESYTRYVHGTRMAGLAAA
-244 SEQGTHVAAL
+244 SGEAYR
-254 ATANDTALTG
+254 G
-264 AAPGAQLIVAKAT
+264 AAPQAQLVVAKVVS
-277 RGNTYTANDSALLA
+277 DSWNVARDSDLLA
-291 ALDDAAVLKP
+291 ALDDAMVIRPDTVAVSFMSDRDISGDAVRLYERAYDRLSNAGMTVVAPAGDYGRAEWRTLSPQMSSVGAPAAYSSVLSVAAVLR
-301 DAITVSFATLEGMST
+301 S
-316 DSVAL
+316 
-321 YSQVYQTLND
+321 ND
-331 QGIVVNAPAGNN
+331 QGEGGLAPWNSSSWGVNP
-343 ENNSYASDPD
+343 
-353 AGLLG
+353 
-358 FPAFYPSTLA
+358 
-368 VASVD
+368 
-373 EQTMAEQGSQ
+373 
-383 PISVSDFSGTGATYD
+383 D

-409 GAVMSAS
+409 GSVTSS
-416 PGNYYGRMSG
+416 EPGNEYDDATG

-434 AGIATLVRQR
+434 AGVAALVRQR
-444 VATDPAF
+444 IATDPAF
-451 AGMSAAEKN
+451 AAMSAAEKN
-460 AVVTNFLMGTA
+460 AVVTNLLMGTA
-471 RPMPDATQT
+471 PPIVDATKA
-480 DGTFY
+480 DGAFY

-500 TTSPVYPSMVGVVDS
+500 TTSPVYPSVVGAADS
-515 SRPKADLGDGT
+515 SRPKAELGDGT
-526 NGWSFQVQLTN
+526 DGWTFQVQLTN

-560 FTGHSTNWAGKG
+560 FTGHSTNWTGKG
-572 INLTFSSDSVTVP
+572 IDLTFSSDSVTVP

-692 IITRSA
+692 IISRST

-855 YHWGEQGED
+855 YHWGEQEED

-932 PVDAAVVID
+932 PSSTALVID
-941 GSTYRFDAAGYMRT
+941 GSTYRFDVSGYMRT
-955 GWVKDQ
+955 GWVFEDGQ
-961 GAWYYHSLSGAQASG
+961 WFYHSLSGAQATG
-976 WVSSGGRWYYLSPDS
+976 WVRSGVHWYYLDPAS

-1006 YLSPDSG
+1006 YLNPSDG

>member
-1 MIHRRLSALALVA
+1 MTALALVA
-14 SGALVVTTTTMLPS
+14 TGALTITTMSIPAS
-28 FAADADRAEASS
+28 YAIDVDHGEVSQGTDAADDAQQTFIVQLEDGAAD
-40 PNLADATS
+40 
-48 PFTIIVHLEEGS
+48 LEGVRE
-60 GDPAARLADAKKRIG
+60 RLG
-75 DAVAQASPGATMEV
+75 QAVAAATPGATIEY
-89 VRDYTHAFEGVA
+89 VRDYHHVFEGFALKAPRSALKA
-101 IKAPA
+101 IKGVR
-106 SALSAI
+106 
-112 KATQGVAGA
+112 GVAAA
-121 FVEGYHDPVTDPD
+121 FAEGTREPIMYPEFLWGDSAKITNPAGVTR
-134 FWSIQGGYGKPADS
+134 ADQ
-148 SDLGAASR
+148 AV
-156 MTGAAAASQRGQGQV
+156 QQGQGLV
-171 VEVIDTGVDTSH
+171 IEVIDTGLDTSH
-183 EAFAGVMDAASLRLT
+183 GAFSGSMDSTSLRLT

-203 SLMTDLGAGKNGAW
+203 SLTASLGAGKGGAW
-217 ISDKIPFAYDYGDGD
+217 VSDKIPFVYDYADGD
-232 ANVIPGSEGGWA
+232 TDVLAGYEHDRESYTRYVHGTRMAGLAAA
-244 SEQGTHVAAL
+244 SGEAYR
-254 ATANDTALTG
+254 G
-264 AAPGAQLIVAKAT
+264 AAPQAQLVVAKVVS
-277 RGNTYTANDSALLA
+277 DSWNVARDSDLLA
-291 ALDDAAVLKP
+291 ALDDAMVIRPDTVAVSFMSDRDISGDAVRLYERAYDRLSNAGMTVVAPAGDYGRAEWRTLSPQMSSVGAPAAYSSVLSVAAVLR
-301 DAITVSFATLEGMST
+301 S
-316 DSVAL
+316 
-321 YSQVYQTLND
+321 ND
-331 QGIVVNAPAGNN
+331 QGEGGLAPWNSSSWGVNP
-343 ENNSYASDPD
+343 
-353 AGLLG
+353 
-358 FPAFYPSTLA
+358 
-368 VASVD
+368 
-373 EQTMAEQGSQ
+373 
-383 PISVSDFSGTGATYD
+383 D

-409 GAVMSAS
+409 GSVTSS
-416 PGNYYGRMSG
+416 EPGNEYDDATG

-434 AGIATLVRQR
+434 AGVAALVRQR
-444 VATDPAF
+444 IATDPAF
-451 AGMSAAEKN
+451 AAMSAAEKN
-460 AVVTNFLMGTA
+460 AVVTNLLMGTA
-471 RPMPDATQT
+471 HPIVDATKA
-480 DGTFY
+480 DGAFY

-500 TTSPVYPSMVGVVDS
+500 TTSPVYPSVVGAADS
-515 SRPKADLGDGT
+515 SRPKAELGDGT
-526 NGWSFQVQLTN
+526 DGWTFQVQLTN

-549 QALSEDVQSML
+549 QALSEDVNFL
-560 FTGHSTNWAGKG
+560 LYTGHATNWTGKG
-572 INLTFSSDSVTVP
+572 IDLAFSSDSVTVP

-597 PTAEFASYAAEHT
+597 PTAEFASFAAEHT

-692 IITRSA
+692 IISRST

-941 GSTYRFDAAGYMRT
+941 GPTYRFDAAGYMRT

-991 GVMVTGWV
+991 GAMVTGWV

-1006 YLSPDSG
+1006 YLNPSDG

-1034 AMVTGWLKIWG
+1034 AMATGWLKIWG

>member
-1 MIHRRLSALALVA
+1 MTALALVA
-14 SGALVVTTTTMLPS
+14 TGALTITTMSIPAS
-28 FAADADRAEASS
+28 YAIDVDHGEVSQGTDAADDAQQTFIVQLEDGAAD
-40 PNLADATS
+40 
-48 PFTIIVHLEEGS
+48 LEGVRE
-60 GDPAARLADAKKRIG
+60 RLG
-75 DAVAQASPGATMEV
+75 QAVAAATPGATVEY
-89 VRDYTHAFEGVA
+89 VRDYHHVFEGFALKAPRSALKA
-101 IKAPA
+101 IKGVR
-106 SALSAI
+106 
-112 KATQGVAGA
+112 GVAAA
-121 FVEGYHDPVTDPD
+121 FAEGTREPIMYPEFLWGDSAKITNPAGVTR
-134 FWSIQGGYGKPADS
+134 ADQ
-148 SDLGAASR
+148 AV
-156 MTGAAAASQRGQGQV
+156 QQGQGLV
-171 VEVIDTGVDTSH
+171 IEVIDTGLDTSH
-183 EAFAGVMDAASLRLT
+183 GAFSGSMDSTSLRLT

-203 SLMTDLGAGKNGAW
+203 SLTASLGAGKGGAW
-217 ISDKIPFAYDYGDGD
+217 VSDKIPFVYDYADGD
-232 ANVIPGSEGGWA
+232 TDVLAGYEHDRESYTRYVHGTRMAGLAAA
-244 SEQGTHVAAL
+244 SGEAYR
-254 ATANDTALTG
+254 G
-264 AAPGAQLIVAKAT
+264 AAPQAQLVVAKVVS
-277 RGNTYTANDSALLA
+277 DSWNVARDSDLLA
-291 ALDDAAVLKP
+291 ALDDAMVIRPDTVAVSFMSDRDISGDAVRLYERAYDRLSNAGMTVVAPAGDYGRAEWRTLSPQMSSVGAPAAYSSVLSVAAVLR
-301 DAITVSFATLEGMST
+301 S
-316 DSVAL
+316 
-321 YSQVYQTLND
+321 ND
-331 QGIVVNAPAGNN
+331 QGEGGLAPWNSSSWGVNP
-343 ENNSYASDPD
+343 
-353 AGLLG
+353 
-358 FPAFYPSTLA
+358 
-368 VASVD
+368 
-373 EQTMAEQGSQ
+373 
-383 PISVSDFSGTGATYD
+383 D

-409 GAVMSAS
+409 GSVTSS
-416 PGNYYGRMSG
+416 EPGNEYDDATG

-434 AGIATLVRQR
+434 AGVAALVRQR
-444 VATDPAF
+444 IATDPAF
-451 AGMSAAEKN
+451 AAMSAAEKN
-460 AVVTNFLMGTA
+460 AVVTNLLMGTA
-471 RPMPDATQT
+471 HPIVDATKA
-480 DGTFY
+480 DGAFY

-500 TTSPVYPSMVGVVDS
+500 TTSPVYPSVVGAADS
-515 SRPKADLGDGT
+515 SRPKAELRDGT
-526 NGWSFQVQLTN
+526 DGWTFQVQLTN

-560 FTGHSTNWAGKG
+560 FTGHSTNWTGKG
-572 INLTFSSDSVTVP
+572 IDLTFSSDSVTVP

-692 IITRSA
+692 IISRST

-855 YHWGEQGED
+855 YHWCEQEED

-941 GSTYRFDAAGYMRT
+941 GSTYRFDVSGYMRT
-955 GWVKDQ
+955 GWVFEA
-961 GAWYYHSLSGAQASG
+961 GEWYYHSLSGAQASG
-976 WVSSGGRWYYLSPDS
+976 WVRSGVHWYYLSPDS

-1006 YLSPDSG
+1006 YLSPSDG

-1034 AMVTGWLKIWG
+1034 VMVTGWLKIWG

>member
-1 MIHRRLSALALVA
+1 MTALALVA
-14 SGALVVTTTTMLPS
+14 TGALTITTMSIPAS
-28 FAADADRAEASS
+28 YAIDVDHGEVSQGADAADDAQQTFIVQLEDGAAD
-40 PNLADATS
+40 
-48 PFTIIVHLEEGS
+48 LEGVRE
-60 GDPAARLADAKKRIG
+60 RLG
-75 DAVAQASPGATMEV
+75 QAVAAATPGATIEY
-89 VRDYTHAFEGVA
+89 VRDYHHVFEGFALKAPRSALKA
-101 IKAPA
+101 IKGVR
-106 SALSAI
+106 
-112 KATQGVAGA
+112 GVAAA
-121 FVEGYHDPVTDPD
+121 FAEGTREPIMYPEFLWGGSAKITNPAGVTR
-134 FWSIQGGYGKPADS
+134 ADQ
-148 SDLGAASR
+148 AV
-156 MTGAAAASQRGQGQV
+156 QQGQGLV
-171 VEVIDTGVDTSH
+171 IEVIDTGLDTSH
-183 EAFAGVMDAASLRLT
+183 EAFAGSMDSTSLRLT
-198 QTDMT
+198 QTDVT
-203 SLMTDLGAGKNGAW
+203 SLTASLGAGKGGAW
-217 ISDKIPFAYDYGDGD
+217 VSDKIPFVYDYADGD
-232 ANVIPGSEGGWA
+232 TDVLVGYEHDRESYTRHVH
-244 SEQGTHVAAL
+244 GTRMAGLAA
-254 ATANDTALTG
+254 ANDKAYRG
-264 AAPGAQLIVAKAT
+264 AAPQAQLVVAKVVS
-277 RGNTYTANDSALLA
+277 DSWNVARDSDLLA
-291 ALDDAAVLKP
+291 ALDDAMVIRPDTVAVSFMSDRDISGDAVRLYERAYDRLSNAGMTVVAPAGDYGRAEWRTLSPQMSSVGAPAAYSSVLSVAAVLR
-301 DAITVSFATLEGMST
+301 S
-316 DSVAL
+316 
-321 YSQVYQTLND
+321 ND
-331 QGIVVNAPAGNN
+331 QGEGGLAPWNSSSWGVNP
-343 ENNSYASDPD
+343 
-353 AGLLG
+353 
-358 FPAFYPSTLA
+358 
-368 VASVD
+368 
-373 EQTMAEQGSQ
+373 
-383 PISVSDFSGTGATYD
+383 D

-409 GAVMSAS
+409 GSVTSS
-416 PGNYYGRMSG
+416 EPGNEYDDATG

-434 AGIATLVRQR
+434 AGVAALVRQR
-444 VATDPAF
+444 IATDPAF
-451 AGMSAAEKN
+451 AAMSAADKN
-460 AVVTNFLMGTA
+460 AVVTNLLMGTA
-471 RPMPDATQT
+471 HPIVDATKA
-480 DGTFY
+480 DGAFY

-500 TTSPVYPSMVGVVDS
+500 TTSPVYPSVVGAADS
-515 SRPKADLGDGT
+515 SRPKAELGDGT
-526 NGWSFQVQLTN
+526 DGWTFQVQLTN

-549 QALSEDVQSML
+549 QALSEDVNFL
-560 FTGHSTNWAGKG
+560 LYTGHATNWTGKG
-572 INLTFSSDSVTVP
+572 IDLTFSSDSVTVP

-597 PTAEFASYAAEHT
+597 PTAEFASFAAEHT

-624 TDGQPSLTVPYLGF
+624 TDGQPDLTVPYLGF
-638 YGAEEEPTIFDS
+638 YGAEEQPTIFDS
-650 PVYEKGKIGTSTMTF
+650 PVYAEGKIGTSTMTF

-761 STPIFKGY
+761 STPIFEGY

-855 YHWGEQGED
+855 YHWGEHGED

-911 KTGEWTWGAR
+911 KTGEWKWGAR

-932 PVDAAVVID
+932 PSSAALVID
-941 GSTYRFDAAGYMRT
+941 GSTYRFDASGYMRT

-961 GAWYYHSLSGAQASG
+961 GAWYYHEASGAQTTG
-976 WVSSGGRWYYLSPDS
+976 WVRSGVYWYYLDPAS

-1006 YLSPDSG
+1006 YLNPSDG

-1034 AMVTGWLKIWG
+1034 GMATGWLKIWG

>member
-1 MIHRRLSALALVA
+1 MSHCKMTALALVA
-14 SGALVVTTTTMLPS
+14 TGALTITTMSIPAS
-28 FAADADRAEASS
+28 YAIDVDHGEVSQGTDAADDAQQTFIVQLEDGAAD
-40 PNLADATS
+40 
-48 PFTIIVHLEEGS
+48 LEGVRE
-60 GDPAARLADAKKRIG
+60 RLG
-75 DAVAQASPGATMEV
+75 QAVAAATPGATIEY
-89 VRDYTHAFEGVA
+89 VRDYHHVFEGFALKAPRSALKA
-101 IKAPA
+101 IKGVR
-106 SALSAI
+106 
-112 KATQGVAGA
+112 GVAAA
-121 FVEGYHDPVTDPD
+121 FAEGTREPIMYPEFLWGDSAKITNPAGVTR
-134 FWSIQGGYGKPADS
+134 ADQ
-148 SDLGAASR
+148 AV
-156 MTGAAAASQRGQGQV
+156 QQGQGLV
-171 VEVIDTGVDTSH
+171 IEVIDTGLDTSH
-183 EAFAGVMDAASLRLT
+183 GAFSGSMDSTSLRLT

-203 SLMTDLGAGKNGAW
+203 SLTASLGAGKGGAW
-217 ISDKIPFAYDYGDGD
+217 VSDKIPFVYDYADGD
-232 ANVIPGSEGGWA
+232 TDVLAGYEHDRESYTRYVHGTRMAGLAAA
-244 SEQGTHVAAL
+244 SGEAYR
-254 ATANDTALTG
+254 G
-264 AAPGAQLIVAKAT
+264 AAPQAQLVVAKVVS
-277 RGNTYTANDSALLA
+277 DSWNVARDSDLLA
-291 ALDDAAVLKP
+291 ALDDAMVIRPDTVAVSFMSDRDISGDAVRLYERAYDRLSNAGMTVVAPAGDYGRAEWRTLSPQMSSVGAPAAYSSVLSVAAVLR
-301 DAITVSFATLEGMST
+301 S
-316 DSVAL
+316 
-321 YSQVYQTLND
+321 ND
-331 QGIVVNAPAGNN
+331 QGEGGLAPWNSSSWGVNP
-343 ENNSYASDPD
+343 
-353 AGLLG
+353 
-358 FPAFYPSTLA
+358 
-368 VASVD
+368 
-373 EQTMAEQGSQ
+373 
-383 PISVSDFSGTGATYD
+383 D

-409 GAVMSAS
+409 GSVTSS
-416 PGNYYGRMSG
+416 EPGNEYDDATG

-434 AGIATLVRQR
+434 AGVAALVRQR
-444 VATDPAF
+444 IATDPAF
-451 AGMSAAEKN
+451 AAMSAAEKN
-460 AVVTNFLMGTA
+460 AVVTNLLMGTA
-471 RPMPDATQT
+471 HPIVDATKA
-480 DGTFY
+480 DGAFY

-500 TTSPVYPSMVGVVDS
+500 TTSPVYPSVVGAADS
-515 SRPKADLGDGT
+515 SRPKAELGDGT
-526 NGWSFQVQLTN
+526 DGWTFQVQLTN

-560 FTGHSTNWAGKG
+560 FTGHSTNWTGKG
-572 INLTFSSDSVTVP
+572 IDLTFSSDSVTVP

-692 IITRSA
+692 IISRST

-710 ILLRD
+710 IMLRD

-855 YHWGEQGED
+855 YHWGEQEED

-932 PVDAAVVID
+932 PSSTALVID
-941 GSTYRFDAAGYMRT
+941 GSTYRFDVSGYMRT
-955 GWVKDQ
+955 GWVFEDGQ
-961 GAWYYHSLSGAQASG
+961 WFYHSLSGAQATG
-976 WVSSGGRWYYLSPDS
+976 WVRSGVHWYYLDPAS

>member
-1 MIHRRLSALALVA
+1 MSHCKMTALALVA
-14 SGALVVTTTTMLPS
+14 TGALTITTMSIPAS
-28 FAADADRAEASS
+28 YAIDVDHSEVSQGTDAADDAQQTFIVQLEDGAAD
-40 PNLADATS
+40 
-48 PFTIIVHLEEGS
+48 LEGVRE
-60 GDPAARLADAKKRIG
+60 RLG
-75 DAVAQASPGATMEV
+75 QAVAAATPGATIEY
-89 VRDYTHAFEGVA
+89 VRDYHHVFEGFALKAPRSALKA
-101 IKAPA
+101 IKGVR
-106 SALSAI
+106 
-112 KATQGVAGA
+112 GVAAA
-121 FVEGYHDPVTDPD
+121 FAEGTREPIMYPEFLWGDSAKITNPAGVTR
-134 FWSIQGGYGKPADS
+134 ADQ
-148 SDLGAASR
+148 AV
-156 MTGAAAASQRGQGQV
+156 QQGQGLV
-171 VEVIDTGVDTSH
+171 IEVIDTGLDTSH
-183 EAFAGVMDAASLRLT
+183 EAFSGSMDSTSLRLT

-203 SLMTDLGAGKNGAW
+203 SLTASLGAGKGGAW
-217 ISDKIPFAYDYGDGD
+217 VSDKIPFVYDYADGD
-232 ANVIPGSEGGWA
+232 TDVLAGYEHDRESYTRYVHGTRMAGLAAA
-244 SEQGTHVAAL
+244 SGEAYR
-254 ATANDTALTG
+254 G
-264 AAPGAQLIVAKAT
+264 AAPQAQLVVAKVVS
-277 RGNTYTANDSALLA
+277 DSWNVARDSDLLA
-291 ALDDAAVLKP
+291 ALDDAMVIRPDTVAVSFMSDRDISGDAVRLYERAYDRLSNAGMTVVAPAGDYGRAEWRTLSPQMSSVGAPAAYSSVLSVAAVLR
-301 DAITVSFATLEGMST
+301 S
-316 DSVAL
+316 
-321 YSQVYQTLND
+321 ND
-331 QGIVVNAPAGNN
+331 QGEGGLAPWNSSSWGVNP
-343 ENNSYASDPD
+343 
-353 AGLLG
+353 
-358 FPAFYPSTLA
+358 
-368 VASVD
+368 
-373 EQTMAEQGSQ
+373 
-383 PISVSDFSGTGATYD
+383 D

-409 GAVMSAS
+409 GSVTSS
-416 PGNYYGRMSG
+416 EPGNEYDDATG

-434 AGIATLVRQR
+434 AGVAALVRQR
-444 VATDPAF
+444 IATDPAF
-451 AGMSAAEKN
+451 AAMSAADKN
-460 AVVTNFLMGTA
+460 AVVTNLLMGTA
-471 RPMPDATQT
+471 HPIVDATKA
-480 DGTFY
+480 DGAFY

-500 TTSPVYPSMVGVVDS
+500 TTSPVYPSVVGAADS
-515 SRPKADLGDGT
+515 SRPKAELGDGT
-526 NGWSFQVQLTN
+526 DGWTFQVQLTN

-560 FTGHSTNWAGKG
+560 FTGHSTNWTGKG
-572 INLTFSSDSVTVP
+572 IDLTFSSDSVTVP
-585 AKSSATVTVTVT
+585 AKSSATVTITVT
-597 PTAEFASYAAEHT
+597 PTAEFASFAAEHT

-692 IITRSA
+692 IISRST

-710 ILLRD
+710 IMLRD

-855 YHWGEQGED
+855 YHWGEQEED

-932 PVDAAVVID
+932 PSSAALVID
-941 GSTYRFDAAGYMRT
+941 GSTYRFDVSGYMRT
-955 GWVKDQ
+955 GWVFEDGQ
-961 GAWYYHSLSGAQASG
+961 WFYHSLSGAQATG
-976 WVSSGGRWYYLSPDS
+976 WVRSGVHWYYLDPAS

-1034 AMVTGWLKIWG
+1034 VMVTGWLKIWG

>member
-1 MIHRRLSALALVA
+1 MTVLALVA
-14 SGALVVTTTTMLPS
+14 TGALTITTMSAPAS
-28 FAADADRAEASS
+28 YAIDVDHGEVSQGTDAADDAQQTFIVQLEDGAAD
-40 PNLADATS
+40 
-48 PFTIIVHLEEGS
+48 LEGVRE
-60 GDPAARLADAKKRIG
+60 RLG
-75 DAVAQASPGATMEV
+75 QAVAAATPGATIEY
-89 VRDYTHAFEGVA
+89 VRDYHHVFEGFALKAPRSALKA
-101 IKAPA
+101 IKGVR
-106 SALSAI
+106 
-112 KATQGVAGA
+112 GVAAA
-121 FVEGYHDPVTDPD
+121 FAEGTREPIMYPEFLWGDSAKITNPAGVTR
-134 FWSIQGGYGKPADS
+134 ADQ
-148 SDLGAASR
+148 AV
-156 MTGAAAASQRGQGQV
+156 QQGQGLV
-171 VEVIDTGVDTSH
+171 IEVIDTGLDTSH
-183 EAFAGVMDAASLRLT
+183 GAFSGSMDSTSLRLT

-203 SLMTDLGAGKNGAW
+203 SLTASLGAGKGGAW
-217 ISDKIPFAYDYGDGD
+217 VSDKIPFVYDYADGD
-232 ANVIPGSEGGWA
+232 TDVLAGYEHDRESYTRYVHGTRMAGLAAA
-244 SEQGTHVAAL
+244 SGEAYR
-254 ATANDTALTG
+254 G
-264 AAPGAQLIVAKAT
+264 AAPQAQLVVAKVVS
-277 RGNTYTANDSALLA
+277 DSWNVARDSDLLA
-291 ALDDAAVLKP
+291 ALDDAMVIRPDTVAVSFMSDRDISGDAVRLYERAYDRLSNAGMTVVAPAGDYGRAEWRTLSPQMSSVGAPAAYSSVLSVAAVLR
-301 DAITVSFATLEGMST
+301 S
-316 DSVAL
+316 
-321 YSQVYQTLND
+321 ND
-331 QGIVVNAPAGNN
+331 QGEGGLAPWNSSSWGVNP
-343 ENNSYASDPD
+343 
-353 AGLLG
+353 
-358 FPAFYPSTLA
+358 
-368 VASVD
+368 
-373 EQTMAEQGSQ
+373 
-383 PISVSDFSGTGATYD
+383 D

-409 GAVMSAS
+409 GSVTSS
-416 PGNYYGRMSG
+416 EPGNEYDDATG

-434 AGIATLVRQR
+434 AGVAALVRQR
-444 VATDPAF
+444 IATDPAF
-451 AGMSAAEKN
+451 AAMSAAEKN
-460 AVVTNFLMGTA
+460 AVVTNLLMGTA
-471 RPMPDATQT
+471 HPIVDATKA
-480 DGTFY
+480 DRAFY

-500 TTSPVYPSMVGVVDS
+500 TTSPVYPSIVGAADS
-515 SRPKADLGDGT
+515 SRPKAELGDGT
-526 NGWSFQVQLTN
+526 DGWSFQVQLTN

-549 QALSEDVQSML
+549 QALSEDVNFL
-560 FTGHSTNWAGKG
+560 LYTGHATNWTGKG
-572 INLTFSSDSVTVP
+572 IDLTFSSDSVTVP
-585 AKSSATVTVTVT
+585 AKSSATVTITVT
-597 PTAEFASYAAEHT
+597 PTAEFASFAAEHT

-624 TDGQPSLTVPYLGF
+624 TDGQPGLTVPYLGF
-638 YGAEEEPTIFDS
+638 YGAEEQPTIFDS

-692 IITRSA
+692 IISRST

-941 GSTYRFDAAGYMRT
+941 GSTYRFDASGYMRT
-955 GWVKDQ
+955 GWVFEDGQ
-961 GAWYYHSLSGAQASG
+961 WFYHSSSGAQASG
-976 WVSSGGRWYYLSPDS
+976 WVRSGVHWYYLDPAS

-1034 AMVTGWLKIWG
+1034 AMATGWLKIWG

>member
-1 MIHRRLSALALVA
+1 MFHCKMTALALVA
-14 SGALVVTTTTMLPS
+14 TGALTITTMSIPAS
-28 FAADADRAEASS
+28 YAIDVDHGEVSQGTDAADDAQQTFIVQLEDGAAD
-40 PNLADATS
+40 
-48 PFTIIVHLEEGS
+48 LEGVRE
-60 GDPAARLADAKKRIG
+60 RLG
-75 DAVAQASPGATMEV
+75 QAVAAATPGATIEY
-89 VRDYTHAFEGVA
+89 VRDYHHVFEGFALKAPRSALKA
-101 IKAPA
+101 IKGVR
-106 SALSAI
+106 
-112 KATQGVAGA
+112 GVAAA
-121 FVEGYHDPVTDPD
+121 FAEGTREPIMYPEFLWGDSAKITNPAGVTR
-134 FWSIQGGYGKPADS
+134 ADQ
-148 SDLGAASR
+148 AV
-156 MTGAAAASQRGQGQV
+156 QQGQGLV
-171 VEVIDTGVDTSH
+171 IEVIDTGLDTSH
-183 EAFAGVMDAASLRLT
+183 GAFSGSMDSTSLRLT

-203 SLMTDLGAGKNGAW
+203 SLTASLGAGKGGAW
-217 ISDKIPFAYDYGDGD
+217 VSDKIPFVYDYADGD
-232 ANVIPGSEGGWA
+232 TDVLAGYEHDRESYTRYVHGTRMAGLAAA
-244 SEQGTHVAAL
+244 SGEAYR
-254 ATANDTALTG
+254 G
-264 AAPGAQLIVAKAT
+264 AAPQAQLVVAKVVS
-277 RGNTYTANDSALLA
+277 DSWNVARDSDLLA
-291 ALDDAAVLKP
+291 ALDDAMVIRPDTVAVSFMSDRDISGDAVRLYERAYDRLSNAGMTVVAPAGDYGRAEWRTLSPQMSSVGAPAAYSSVLSVAAVLR
-301 DAITVSFATLEGMST
+301 S
-316 DSVAL
+316 
-321 YSQVYQTLND
+321 ND
-331 QGIVVNAPAGNN
+331 QGEGGLAPWNSSSWGVNP
-343 ENNSYASDPD
+343 
-353 AGLLG
+353 
-358 FPAFYPSTLA
+358 
-368 VASVD
+368 
-373 EQTMAEQGSQ
+373 
-383 PISVSDFSGTGATYD
+383 D

-409 GAVMSAS
+409 GSVTSS
-416 PGNYYGRMSG
+416 EPGNEYDDATG

-434 AGIATLVRQR
+434 AGVAALVRQR
-444 VATDPAF
+444 IATDPAF
-451 AGMSAAEKN
+451 AAMSAAEKN
-460 AVVTNFLMGTA
+460 AVVTNLLMGTA
-471 RPMPDATQT
+471 HPIVDATKA
-480 DGTFY
+480 DGAFY

-500 TTSPVYPSMVGVVDS
+500 TTSPVYPSVVGAADS
-515 SRPKADLGDGT
+515 SRPKAELGDGT
-526 NGWSFQVQLTN
+526 DGWTFQVQLTN

-542 HTYTLGG
+542 HTYMLGG

-560 FTGHSTNWAGKG
+560 FTGHSTNWTGKG
-572 INLTFSSDSVTVP
+572 IDLTFSSDSVTVP

-597 PTAEFASYAAEHT
+597 PTSEFASYAAEHT

-692 IITRSA
+692 IISRST

-855 YHWGEQGED
+855 YHWGEQEED

-932 PVDAAVVID
+932 PSSAALVID
-941 GSTYRFDAAGYMRT
+941 GSTYRFDVSGYMRT

-961 GAWYYHSLSGAQASG
+961 GAWYYHEASGAQATG
-976 WVSSGGRWYYLSPDS
+976 WVRSGVHWYYLDPAS

-1006 YLSPDSG
+1006 YLNPSDG

-1024 YWYYLQPGSG
+1024 PPG
-1034 AMVTGWLKIWG
+1034 T
-1045 TWYHFADNGQLIS
+1045 T

>member
-1 MIHRRLSALALVA
+1 MTALALVA
-14 SGALVVTTTTMLPS
+14 TGALTITTMSIPAS
-28 FAADADRAEASS
+28 YAIDVDHGEVSQGTDAADDAQQTFIVQLEDGAAD
-40 PNLADATS
+40 
-48 PFTIIVHLEEGS
+48 LEGVRE
-60 GDPAARLADAKKRIG
+60 RLG
-75 DAVAQASPGATMEV
+75 QAVAAATPGATIEY
-89 VRDYTHAFEGVA
+89 VRDYHHVFEGFALKAPRSALKA
-101 IKAPA
+101 IKGVR
-106 SALSAI
+106 
-112 KATQGVAGA
+112 GVAAA
-121 FVEGYHDPVTDPD
+121 FAEGTREPIMYPEFLWGDSAKITNPAGVTR
-134 FWSIQGGYGKPADS
+134 ADQ
-148 SDLGAASR
+148 AV
-156 MTGAAAASQRGQGQV
+156 QQGQGLV
-171 VEVIDTGVDTSH
+171 IEVIDTGLDTSH
-183 EAFAGVMDAASLRLT
+183 GAFSGSMDSTSLRLT

-203 SLMTDLGAGKNGAW
+203 SLTASLGAGKGGAW
-217 ISDKIPFAYDYGDGD
+217 VSDKIPFVYDYADGD
-232 ANVIPGSEGGWA
+232 TDVLAGYEHDRESYTRYVHGTRMAGLAAA
-244 SEQGTHVAAL
+244 SGEAYR
-254 ATANDTALTG
+254 G
-264 AAPGAQLIVAKAT
+264 AAPQAQLVVAKVVS
-277 RGNTYTANDSALLA
+277 DSWNVARDSDLLA
-291 ALDDAAVLKP
+291 ALDDAMVIRPDTVAVSFMSDRDISGDAVRLYERAYDRLSNAGMTVVAPAGDYGRAEWRTLSPQMSSVGAPAAYSSVLSVAAVLR
-301 DAITVSFATLEGMST
+301 S
-316 DSVAL
+316 
-321 YSQVYQTLND
+321 ND
-331 QGIVVNAPAGNN
+331 QGEGGLAPWNSSSWGVNP
-343 ENNSYASDPD
+343 
-353 AGLLG
+353 
-358 FPAFYPSTLA
+358 
-368 VASVD
+368 
-373 EQTMAEQGSQ
+373 
-383 PISVSDFSGTGATYD
+383 D

-409 GAVMSAS
+409 GSVTSS
-416 PGNYYGRMSG
+416 EPGNEYDDATG

-434 AGIATLVRQR
+434 AGVAALVRQR
-444 VATDPAF
+444 IATDPAF
-451 AGMSAAEKN
+451 AAMSAAEKN
-460 AVVTNFLMGTA
+460 AVVTNLLMGTA
-471 RPMPDATQT
+471 HPIVDATKA
-480 DGTFY
+480 DGAFY

-500 TTSPVYPSMVGVVDS
+500 TTSPVYPSVVGAADS
-515 SRPKADLGDGT
+515 SRPKAELGDGT
-526 NGWSFQVQLTN
+526 DGWTFQVQLTN

-549 QALSEDVQSML
+549 QALSEDVNFL
-560 FTGHSTNWAGKG
+560 LYTGHATNWTGKG
-572 INLTFSSDSVTVP
+572 IDLAFSSDSVTVP

-597 PTAEFASYAAEHT
+597 PTAEFASFAAEHT

-692 IITRSA
+692 IISRST

-932 PVDAAVVID
+932 PSSAALVID

-961 GAWYYHSLSGAQASG
+961 GAWYYHEASGAQASG

-1006 YLSPDSG
+1006 YLNPSDG

-1024 YWYYLQPGSG
+1024 YWYYLQPGNG
-1034 AMVTGWLKIWG
+1034 AMVTGWLKIGG

>member
-1 MIHRRLSALALVA
+1 MTALALVA
-14 SGALVVTTTTMLPS
+14 TGALTITTMSIPAS
-28 FAADADRAEASS
+28 YAIDVDHGEVSQGTDAADDAQQTFIVQLEDGAAD
-40 PNLADATS
+40 
-48 PFTIIVHLEEGS
+48 LEGVRE
-60 GDPAARLADAKKRIG
+60 RLG
-75 DAVAQASPGATMEV
+75 QAVAAATPGATIEY
-89 VRDYTHAFEGVA
+89 VRDYHHVFEGFALKAPRSALKA
-101 IKAPA
+101 IKGVR
-106 SALSAI
+106 
-112 KATQGVAGA
+112 GVAAA
-121 FVEGYHDPVTDPD
+121 FAEGTREPIMYPEFLWGDSAKITNPAGVTR
-134 FWSIQGGYGKPADS
+134 ADQ
-148 SDLGAASR
+148 AV
-156 MTGAAAASQRGQGQV
+156 QQGQGLV
-171 VEVIDTGVDTSH
+171 IEVIDTGLDTSH
-183 EAFAGVMDAASLRLT
+183 GAFSGSMDSTSLRLT

-203 SLMTDLGAGKNGAW
+203 SLTASLGAGKGGAW
-217 ISDKIPFAYDYGDGD
+217 VSDKIPFVYDYADGD
-232 ANVIPGSEGGWA
+232 TDVLAGYEHDRESYTRYVHGTRMAGLAAA
-244 SEQGTHVAAL
+244 SGEAYR
-254 ATANDTALTG
+254 G
-264 AAPGAQLIVAKAT
+264 AAPQAQLVVAKVVS
-277 RGNTYTANDSALLA
+277 DSWNVARDSDLLA
-291 ALDDAAVLKP
+291 ALDDAMVIRPDTVAVSFMSDRDISGDAVRLYERAYDRLSNAGMTVVAPAGDYGRAEWRTLSPQMSSVGAPAAYSSVLSVAAVLR
-301 DAITVSFATLEGMST
+301 S
-316 DSVAL
+316 
-321 YSQVYQTLND
+321 ND
-331 QGIVVNAPAGNN
+331 QGEGGLAPWNSSSWGVNP
-343 ENNSYASDPD
+343 
-353 AGLLG
+353 
-358 FPAFYPSTLA
+358 
-368 VASVD
+368 
-373 EQTMAEQGSQ
+373 
-383 PISVSDFSGTGATYD
+383 D

-409 GAVMSAS
+409 GSVTSS
-416 PGNYYGRMSG
+416 EPGNEYDDATG

-434 AGIATLVRQR
+434 AGVAALVRQR
-444 VATDPAF
+444 IATDPAF
-451 AGMSAAEKN
+451 AAMSAAEKN
-460 AVVTNFLMGTA
+460 AVVTNLLMGTA
-471 RPMPDATQT
+471 HPIVDATKA
-480 DGTFY
+480 DGAFY

-500 TTSPVYPSMVGVVDS
+500 TTSPVYPSVVGAADS
-515 SRPKADLGDGT
+515 SRPKAELGDGT
-526 NGWSFQVQLTN
+526 DGWTFQVQLTN

-692 IITRSA
+692 IISRST

-855 YHWGEQGED
+855 YHWGEQEED

-932 PVDAAVVID
+932 PSSAALVID
-941 GSTYRFDAAGYMRT
+941 GSTYRFDVSGYMRT

-961 GAWYYHSLSGAQASG
+961 GAWYYHEASGAQASG
-976 WVSSGGRWYYLSPDS
+976 WVRSGVHWYYLSPDS

-1006 YLSPDSG
+1006 YLNPSDG

>member
-1 MIHRRLSALALVA
+1 MTALALVA
-14 SGALVVTTTTMLPS
+14 TGALTITTMSIPAS
-28 FAADADRAEASS
+28 YAIDVDHGEVSQGADAADDAQQTFIVQLEDGAAD
-40 PNLADATS
+40 
-48 PFTIIVHLEEGS
+48 LEGVRE
-60 GDPAARLADAKKRIG
+60 RLG
-75 DAVAQASPGATMEV
+75 QAVAAATPGATIEY
-89 VRDYTHAFEGVA
+89 VRDYHHVFEGFALKAPRSALKA
-101 IKAPA
+101 IKGVR
-106 SALSAI
+106 
-112 KATQGVAGA
+112 GVAAA
-121 FVEGYHDPVTDPD
+121 FAEGTREPIMYPEFLWGGSAKITNPAGVTR
-134 FWSIQGGYGKPADS
+134 ADQ
-148 SDLGAASR
+148 AV
-156 MTGAAAASQRGQGQV
+156 QQGQGLV
-171 VEVIDTGVDTSH
+171 IEVIDTGLDTSH
-183 EAFAGVMDAASLRLT
+183 EAFAGSMDSTSLRLT

-203 SLMTDLGAGKNGAW
+203 SLTASLGAGKGGAW
-217 ISDKIPFAYDYGDGD
+217 VSDKIPFVYDYADGD
-232 ANVIPGSEGGWA
+232 TDVLVGYEHDRESYTRHVH
-244 SEQGTHVAAL
+244 GTRMAGLAA
-254 ATANDTALTG
+254 ANDKAYRG
-264 AAPGAQLIVAKAT
+264 AAPQAQLVVAKVVS
-277 RGNTYTANDSALLA
+277 DSWNVARDSDLLA
-291 ALDDAAVLKP
+291 ALDDAMVIRPDTVAVSFMSDRDISGDAVRLYERAYDRLSNAGMTVVAPAGDYGRAEWRTLSPQMSSVGAPAAYSSVLSVAAVLR
-301 DAITVSFATLEGMST
+301 S
-316 DSVAL
+316 
-321 YSQVYQTLND
+321 ND
-331 QGIVVNAPAGNN
+331 QGEGGLAPWNSSSWGVNP
-343 ENNSYASDPD
+343 
-353 AGLLG
+353 
-358 FPAFYPSTLA
+358 
-368 VASVD
+368 
-373 EQTMAEQGSQ
+373 
-383 PISVSDFSGTGATYD
+383 D

-409 GAVMSAS
+409 GSVTSS
-416 PGNYYGRMSG
+416 EPGNEYDDETGA
-426 TAEASAQV
+426 AEASAQV
-434 AGIATLVRQR
+434 AGVAALVRQR
-444 VATDPAF
+444 IATDPAF
-451 AGMSAAEKN
+451 AAMSAADKN
-460 AVVTNFLMGTA
+460 AVITNLLMGTA
-471 RPMPDATQT
+471 HPIVDATKA
-480 DGTFY
+480 DGAFY

-500 TTSPVYPSMVGVVDS
+500 TTSPVYPSVVGAADS
-515 SRPKADLGDGT
+515 SRPKAELGDGT
-526 NGWSFQVQLTN
+526 DGWTFQVQLTN

-549 QALSEDVQSML
+549 QALSEDVNFL
-560 FTGHSTNWAGKG
+560 LYTGHATNWTGKG
-572 INLTFSSDSVTVP
+572 IDLTFSSDSVTVP

-597 PTAEFASYAAEHT
+597 PTAEFASFAAEHT

-624 TDGQPSLTVPYLGF
+624 ADGQPGLTVPYLGF
-638 YGAEEEPTIFDS
+638 YGAEEQPTIFDS
-650 PVYEKGKIGTSTMTF
+650 PVYGKGKIGTSTMTF
-665 HRLTLG
+665 HGLPLG
-671 QLNPFDPEESM
+671 QINPFDPEESM
-682 AISTNDRDLY
+682 AINTNDRDLY

-808 APVVSNLTITGEGNE
+808 APVVSNLAITGEGNE

-911 KTGEWTWGAR
+911 KTGEWKWGAR

-932 PVDAAVVID
+932 PSNATLVID
-941 GSTYRFDAAGYMRT
+941 GSTYRFDASGYMRT

-961 GAWYYHSLSGAQASG
+961 GAWYYHSSSGAQASG
-976 WVSSGGRWYYLSPDS
+976 WVFSGARWYYLSPNS
-991 GVMVTGWV
+991 GVMATGWV

-1006 YLSPDSG
+1006 YLNPSDG

-1034 AMVTGWLKIWG
+1034 AMATGWLKIWG

>member
-1 MIHRRLSALALVA
+1 MTALALVA
-14 SGALVVTTTTMLPS
+14 TGALTITTMSIPAS
-28 FAADADRAEASS
+28 YAIDVDHGEVSQGTDAADDAQQTFIVQLEDGAAD
-40 PNLADATS
+40 
-48 PFTIIVHLEEGS
+48 LEGVRE
-60 GDPAARLADAKKRIG
+60 RLG
-75 DAVAQASPGATMEV
+75 QAVAAATPGATIEY
-89 VRDYTHAFEGVA
+89 VRDYHHVFEGFALKAPRSALKA
-101 IKAPA
+101 IKGVR
-106 SALSAI
+106 
-112 KATQGVAGA
+112 GVAAA
-121 FVEGYHDPVTDPD
+121 FAEGTREPIMYPEFLWGDSAKITNPAGVTR
-134 FWSIQGGYGKPADS
+134 ADQ
-148 SDLGAASR
+148 AV
-156 MTGAAAASQRGQGQV
+156 QQGQGLV
-171 VEVIDTGVDTSH
+171 IEVIDTGLDTSH
-183 EAFAGVMDAASLRLT
+183 GAFSGSMDSTSLRLT

-203 SLMTDLGAGKNGAW
+203 SLTASLGAGKGGAW
-217 ISDKIPFAYDYGDGD
+217 VSDKIPFVYDYADGD
-232 ANVIPGSEGGWA
+232 TDVLAGYEHDRESYTRYVHGTRMAGLAAA
-244 SEQGTHVAAL
+244 SGEAYR
-254 ATANDTALTG
+254 G
-264 AAPGAQLIVAKAT
+264 AAPQAQLVVAKVVS
-277 RGNTYTANDSALLA
+277 DSWNVARDSDLLA
-291 ALDDAAVLKP
+291 ALDDAMVIRPDTVAVSFMSDRDISGDAVRLYERAYDRLSNAGMTVVAPAGDYGRAEWRTLSPQMSSVGAPAAYSSVLSVAAVLR
-301 DAITVSFATLEGMST
+301 S
-316 DSVAL
+316 
-321 YSQVYQTLND
+321 ND
-331 QGIVVNAPAGNN
+331 QGEGGLAPWNSSSWGVNP
-343 ENNSYASDPD
+343 
-353 AGLLG
+353 
-358 FPAFYPSTLA
+358 
-368 VASVD
+368 
-373 EQTMAEQGSQ
+373 
-383 PISVSDFSGTGATYD
+383 D

-409 GAVMSAS
+409 GSVTSS
-416 PGNYYGRMSG
+416 EPGNEYDDATG

-434 AGIATLVRQR
+434 AGVAALVRQR
-444 VATDPAF
+444 IATDPAF
-451 AGMSAAEKN
+451 AAMSAAEKN
-460 AVVTNFLMGTA
+460 AVVTNLLMGTA
-471 RPMPDATQT
+471 HPIVDATKA
-480 DGTFY
+480 DRAFY

-500 TTSPVYPSMVGVVDS
+500 TTSPVYPSVVGAADS
-515 SRPKADLGDGT
+515 SRPKAELGDGT
-526 NGWSFQVQLTN
+526 DGWTFQVQLTN

-549 QALSEDVQSML
+549 QALSEDVNFL
-560 FTGHSTNWAGKG
+560 LYTGHATNWTGKG
-572 INLTFSSDSVTVP
+572 IDLTFSSDSVTVP
-585 AKSSATVTVTVT
+585 AKSSATVTITVT
-597 PTAEFASYAAEHT
+597 PTAEFASFAAEHT

-624 TDGQPSLTVPYLGF
+624 TDGQPGLTVPYLGF
-638 YGAEEEPTIFDS
+638 YGAEEQPTIFDS

-671 QLNPFDPEESM
+671 QLNPFDVEDEM

-692 IITRSA
+692 IISRST

-761 STPIFKGY
+761 STPIFEGY

-855 YHWGEQGED
+855 YHWGEQEED

-932 PVDAAVVID
+932 PSSTALVID
-941 GSTYRFDAAGYMRT
+941 GSTYRFDASGYMRT
-955 GWVKDQ
+955 GWVFEDGQ
-961 GAWYYHSLSGAQASG
+961 WFYHSSSGAQATG
-976 WVSSGGRWYYLSPDS
+976 WVRSGVHWYYLSPDS

-1006 YLSPDSG
+1006 YLNPSDG

>member
-1 MIHRRLSALALVA
+1 MTALALVA
-14 SGALVVTTTTMLPS
+14 TGALTITTMSIPAS
-28 FAADADRAEASS
+28 YAIDVDHGEVSQGTDAADDAQQTFIVQLEDGAAD
-40 PNLADATS
+40 
-48 PFTIIVHLEEGS
+48 LEGVRE
-60 GDPAARLADAKKRIG
+60 RLG
-75 DAVAQASPGATMEV
+75 QAVAAATPGATIEY
-89 VRDYTHAFEGVA
+89 VRDYHHVFEGFALKAPRSALKA
-101 IKAPA
+101 IKGVR
-106 SALSAI
+106 
-112 KATQGVAGA
+112 GVAAA
-121 FVEGYHDPVTDPD
+121 FAEGTREPIMYPEFLWGDSAKITNPAGVTR
-134 FWSIQGGYGKPADS
+134 ADQ
-148 SDLGAASR
+148 AV
-156 MTGAAAASQRGQGQV
+156 QQGQGLV
-171 VEVIDTGVDTSH
+171 IEVIDTGLDTSH
-183 EAFAGVMDAASLRLT
+183 GAFSGSMDSTSLRLT

-203 SLMTDLGAGKNGAW
+203 SLTASLGAGKGGAW
-217 ISDKIPFAYDYGDGD
+217 VSDKIPFVYDYADGD
-232 ANVIPGSEGGWA
+232 TDVLAGYEHDRESYTRYVHGTRMAGLAAA
-244 SEQGTHVAAL
+244 SGEAYR
-254 ATANDTALTG
+254 G
-264 AAPGAQLIVAKAT
+264 AAPQAQLVVAKVVS
-277 RGNTYTANDSALLA
+277 DSWNVARDSDLLA
-291 ALDDAAVLKP
+291 ALDDAMVIRPDTVAVSFMSDRDISGDAVRLYERAYDRLSNAGMTVVAPAGDYGRAEWRTLSPQMSSVGAPAAYSSVLSVAAVLR
-301 DAITVSFATLEGMST
+301 S
-316 DSVAL
+316 
-321 YSQVYQTLND
+321 ND
-331 QGIVVNAPAGNN
+331 QGEGGLAPWNSSSWGVNP
-343 ENNSYASDPD
+343 
-353 AGLLG
+353 
-358 FPAFYPSTLA
+358 
-368 VASVD
+368 
-373 EQTMAEQGSQ
+373 
-383 PISVSDFSGTGATYD
+383 D

-409 GAVMSAS
+409 GSVTSS
-416 PGNYYGRMSG
+416 EPGNEYDDATG

-434 AGIATLVRQR
+434 AGVAALVRQR
-444 VATDPAF
+444 IATDPAF
-451 AGMSAAEKN
+451 AAMSAAEKN
-460 AVVTNFLMGTA
+460 AVVTNLLMGTA
-471 RPMPDATQT
+471 HPIVDATKA
-480 DGTFY
+480 DGAFY

-500 TTSPVYPSMVGVVDS
+500 TTSPVYPSVVGAADS
-515 SRPKADLGDGT
+515 SRPKAELGDGT
-526 NGWSFQVQLTN
+526 DGWTFQVQLTN

-560 FTGHSTNWAGKG
+560 FTGHSTNWTGKG
-572 INLTFSSDSVTVP
+572 IDLTFSSDSVTVP

-692 IITRSA
+692 IISRST

-855 YHWGEQGED
+855 YHWGEQEED

-932 PVDAAVVID
+932 PSSTALVID
-941 GSTYRFDAAGYMRT
+941 GSTYRFDVSGYMRT
-955 GWVKDQ
+955 GWVFEDGQ
-961 GAWYYHSLSGAQASG
+961 WFYHSLSGAQATG
-976 WVSSGGRWYYLSPDS
+976 WVRSGVHWYYLDPAS

-1006 YLSPDSG
+1006 YLNPSDG

>member
-1 MIHRRLSALALVA
+1 MTALALVA
-14 SGALVVTTTTMLPS
+14 TGALTITTMSIPAS
-28 FAADADRAEASS
+28 YAIDVDHGEVSQGTDAADDAQQTFIVQLEDGAAD
-40 PNLADATS
+40 
-48 PFTIIVHLEEGS
+48 LEGVRE
-60 GDPAARLADAKKRIG
+60 RLG
-75 DAVAQASPGATMEV
+75 QAVAAATPGATIEY
-89 VRDYTHAFEGVA
+89 VRDYHHVFEGFALKAPRSALKA
-101 IKAPA
+101 IKGVR
-106 SALSAI
+106 
-112 KATQGVAGA
+112 GVAAA
-121 FVEGYHDPVTDPD
+121 FAEGTREPIMYPEFLWGDSAKITNPAGVTR
-134 FWSIQGGYGKPADS
+134 ADQ
-148 SDLGAASR
+148 AV
-156 MTGAAAASQRGQGQV
+156 QQGQGLV
-171 VEVIDTGVDTSH
+171 IEVIDTGLDTSH
-183 EAFAGVMDAASLRLT
+183 GAFSGSMDSTSLRLT

-203 SLMTDLGAGKNGAW
+203 SLTASLGAGKGGAW
-217 ISDKIPFAYDYGDGD
+217 VSDKIPFVYDYADGD
-232 ANVIPGSEGGWA
+232 TDVLAGYEHDRESYTRYVHGTRMAGLAAA
-244 SEQGTHVAAL
+244 SGEAYR
-254 ATANDTALTG
+254 G
-264 AAPGAQLIVAKAT
+264 AAPQAQLVVAKVVS
-277 RGNTYTANDSALLA
+277 DSWNVARDSDLLA
-291 ALDDAAVLKP
+291 ALDDAMVIRPDTVAVSFMSDRDISGDAVRLYERAYDRLSNAGMTVVAPAGDYGRAEWRTLSPQMSSVGAPAAYSSVLSVAAVLR
-301 DAITVSFATLEGMST
+301 S
-316 DSVAL
+316 
-321 YSQVYQTLND
+321 ND
-331 QGIVVNAPAGNN
+331 QGEGGLAPWNSSSWGVNP
-343 ENNSYASDPD
+343 
-353 AGLLG
+353 
-358 FPAFYPSTLA
+358 
-368 VASVD
+368 
-373 EQTMAEQGSQ
+373 
-383 PISVSDFSGTGATYD
+383 D

-409 GAVMSAS
+409 GSVTSS
-416 PGNYYGRMSG
+416 EPGNEYDDATG

-434 AGIATLVRQR
+434 AGVAALVRQR
-444 VATDPAF
+444 IATDPAF
-451 AGMSAAEKN
+451 AAMSAADKN
-460 AVVTNFLMGTA
+460 AVVTNLLMGTA
-471 RPMPDATQT
+471 HPIVDATKA
-480 DGTFY
+480 DGAFY

-500 TTSPVYPSMVGVVDS
+500 TTSPVYPSVVGAADS
-515 SRPKADLGDGT
+515 SRPKAELGDGT
-526 NGWSFQVQLTN
+526 DGWTFQVQLTN

-549 QALSEDVQSML
+549 QALSEDVNFL
-560 FTGHSTNWAGKG
+560 LYTGHATNWTGKG
-572 INLTFSSDSVTVP
+572 IDLIFSSDSVTVP

-692 IITRSA
+692 IISRST

-710 ILLRD
+710 IMLRD

-855 YHWGEQGED
+855 YHWGEQEED

-932 PVDAAVVID
+932 PSSAALVID
-941 GSTYRFDAAGYMRT
+941 GSTYRFDVSGYMRT

-961 GAWYYHSLSGAQASG
+961 GAWYYHEASGAQASG
-976 WVSSGGRWYYLSPDS
+976 WVRSGVHWYYLSPDS

-1006 YLSPDSG
+1006 YLNPSDG

>member
-1 MIHRRLSALALVA
+1 MTVLALVA
-14 SGALVVTTTTMLPS
+14 TGALTITAMSAPASYAIDVDHGEVSQGTD
-28 FAADADRAEASS
+28 AADDAQQTFIVQLEDGAAD
-40 PNLADATS
+40 
-48 PFTIIVHLEEGS
+48 LEGVRE
-60 GDPAARLADAKKRIG
+60 RLG
-75 DAVAQASPGATMEV
+75 QAVAAATPGATVEY
-89 VRDYTHAFEGVA
+89 VRDYHHVFEGFALKAPRSALKA
-101 IKAPA
+101 IKGVR
-106 SALSAI
+106 
-112 KATQGVAGA
+112 GVAAA
-121 FVEGYHDPVTDPD
+121 FAEGTREPIMYPEFLWGDSAKITNPAGVTR
-134 FWSIQGGYGKPADS
+134 ADQ
-148 SDLGAASR
+148 AV
-156 MTGAAAASQRGQGQV
+156 QQGQGLV
-171 VEVIDTGVDTSH
+171 IEVIDTGLDTSH
-183 EAFAGVMDAASLRLT
+183 GAFSGSMDSTSLRLT

-203 SLMTDLGAGKNGAW
+203 SLTASLGAGKGGAW
-217 ISDKIPFAYDYGDGD
+217 VSDKIPFVYDYADGD
-232 ANVIPGSEGGWA
+232 TDVLAGYEHDRESYTRYVHGTRMAGLAAA
-244 SEQGTHVAAL
+244 SGEAYR
-254 ATANDTALTG
+254 G
-264 AAPGAQLIVAKAT
+264 AAPQAQLVVAKVVS
-277 RGNTYTANDSALLA
+277 DSWNVARDSDLLA
-291 ALDDAAVLKP
+291 ALDDAMVIRPDTVAVSFMSDRDISGDAVRLYERAYDRLSNAGMTVVAPAGDYGRAEWRTLSPQMSSVGAPAAYSSVLSVAAVLR
-301 DAITVSFATLEGMST
+301 S
-316 DSVAL
+316 
-321 YSQVYQTLND
+321 ND
-331 QGIVVNAPAGNN
+331 QGEGGLAPWNSSSWGVNP
-343 ENNSYASDPD
+343 
-353 AGLLG
+353 
-358 FPAFYPSTLA
+358 
-368 VASVD
+368 
-373 EQTMAEQGSQ
+373 
-383 PISVSDFSGTGATYD
+383 D

-409 GAVMSAS
+409 GSVTSS
-416 PGNYYGRMSG
+416 EPGNEYDDATG

-434 AGIATLVRQR
+434 AGVAALVRQR
-444 VATDPAF
+444 IATDPAF
-451 AGMSAAEKN
+451 AAMSAAEKN
-460 AVVTNFLMGTA
+460 AVVTNLLMGTA
-471 RPMPDATQT
+471 HPIVDATKA
-480 DGTFY
+480 DGAFY

-500 TTSPVYPSMVGVVDS
+500 TTSPVYPSVVGAADS
-515 SRPKADLGDGT
+515 SRPKAELGDGT
-526 NGWSFQVQLTN
+526 DGWTFQVQLTN

-560 FTGHSTNWAGKG
+560 FTGHSTNWTGKG
-572 INLTFSSDSVTVP
+572 IDLTFSSDSVTVP

-692 IITRSA
+692 IISRST

-855 YHWGEQGED
+855 YHWGEQEED

-932 PVDAAVVID
+932 PSSAALVID

-961 GAWYYHSLSGAQASG
+961 GAWYYHEASGAQASG
-976 WVSSGGRWYYLSPDS
+976 WVRSGVHWYYLSPAS
-991 GVMVTGWV
+991 GAMMMGWV

-1006 YLSPDSG
+1006 YLSPSDG

>member
-1 MIHRRLSALALVA
+1 MTVLALVA
-14 SGALVVTTTTMLPS
+14 TGALTITTMSAPAS
-28 FAADADRAEASS
+28 YAIDVDHGEVSQGTDAADDAQQTFIVQLEDGAAD
-40 PNLADATS
+40 
-48 PFTIIVHLEEGS
+48 LEGVRE
-60 GDPAARLADAKKRIG
+60 RLG
-75 DAVAQASPGATMEV
+75 QAVAAATPGATIEY
-89 VRDYTHAFEGVA
+89 VRDYHHVFEGFALKAPRSALKA
-101 IKAPA
+101 IKGVR
-106 SALSAI
+106 
-112 KATQGVAGA
+112 GVAAA
-121 FVEGYHDPVTDPD
+121 FAEGTREPIMYPEFLWGDSAKITNPAGVTR
-134 FWSIQGGYGKPADS
+134 ADQ
-148 SDLGAASR
+148 AV
-156 MTGAAAASQRGQGQV
+156 QQGQGLV
-171 VEVIDTGVDTSH
+171 IEVIDTGLDTSH
-183 EAFAGVMDAASLRLT
+183 GAFSGSMDSTSLRLT

-203 SLMTDLGAGKNGAW
+203 SLTASLGAGKGGAW
-217 ISDKIPFAYDYGDGD
+217 VSDKIPFVYDYADGD
-232 ANVIPGSEGGWA
+232 TDVLAGYEHDRESYTRYVHGTRMAGLAAA
-244 SEQGTHVAAL
+244 SGEAYR
-254 ATANDTALTG
+254 G
-264 AAPGAQLIVAKAT
+264 AAPQAQLVVAKVVS
-277 RGNTYTANDSALLA
+277 DSWNVARDSDLLA
-291 ALDDAAVLKP
+291 ALDDAMVIRPDTVAVSFMSDRDISGDAVRLYERAYDRLSNAGMTVVAPAGDYGRAEWRTLSPQMSSVGAPAAYSSVLSVAAVLR
-301 DAITVSFATLEGMST
+301 S
-316 DSVAL
+316 
-321 YSQVYQTLND
+321 ND
-331 QGIVVNAPAGNN
+331 QGEGGLAPWNSSSWGVNP
-343 ENNSYASDPD
+343 
-353 AGLLG
+353 
-358 FPAFYPSTLA
+358 
-368 VASVD
+368 
-373 EQTMAEQGSQ
+373 
-383 PISVSDFSGTGATYD
+383 D

-409 GAVMSAS
+409 GSVTSS
-416 PGNYYGRMSG
+416 EPGNEYDDATG

-434 AGIATLVRQR
+434 AGVAALVRQR
-444 VATDPAF
+444 IATDPAF
-451 AGMSAAEKN
+451 AAMSAAEKN
-460 AVVTNFLMGTA
+460 AVVTNLLMGTA
-471 RPMPDATQT
+471 HPIVDATKA
-480 DGTFY
+480 DRAFY

-500 TTSPVYPSMVGVVDS
+500 TTSPVYPSIVGAADS
-515 SRPKADLGDGT
+515 SRPKAELGDGT
-526 NGWSFQVQLTN
+526 DGWSFQVQLTN

-549 QALSEDVQSML
+549 QALSEDVNFL
-560 FTGHSTNWAGKG
+560 LYTGHATNWTGKG
-572 INLTFSSDSVTVP
+572 IDLTFSSDSVTVP
-585 AKSSATVTVTVT
+585 AKSSATVTITVT
-597 PTAEFASYAAEHT
+597 PTAEFASFAAEHT

-624 TDGQPSLTVPYLGF
+624 TDGQPGLTVPYLGF
-638 YGAEEEPTIFDS
+638 YGAEEQPTIFDS

-692 IITRSA
+692 IISRST

-932 PVDAAVVID
+932 PSSAALVID
-941 GSTYRFDAAGYMRT
+941 GSTYRFDASGYMRT

-1006 YLSPDSG
+1006 YLNPSDG

-1034 AMVTGWLKIWG
+1034 AMATGWLKIWG

>member
-1 MIHRRLSALALVA
+1 MTALALVA
-14 SGALVVTTTTMLPS
+14 TGALTITTMSIPAS
-28 FAADADRAEASS
+28 YAIDVDHGEVSQGTDAADDAQQTFIVQLEDGAAD
-40 PNLADATS
+40 
-48 PFTIIVHLEEGS
+48 LEGVRE
-60 GDPAARLADAKKRIG
+60 RLG
-75 DAVAQASPGATMEV
+75 QAVAAATPGATIEY
-89 VRDYTHAFEGVA
+89 VRDYHHVFEGFALKAPRSALKA
-101 IKAPA
+101 IKGVR
-106 SALSAI
+106 
-112 KATQGVAGA
+112 GVAAA
-121 FVEGYHDPVTDPD
+121 FAEGTREPIMYPEFLWGDSAKITNPAGVTR
-134 FWSIQGGYGKPADS
+134 ADQ
-148 SDLGAASR
+148 AV
-156 MTGAAAASQRGQGQV
+156 QQGQGLV
-171 VEVIDTGVDTSH
+171 IEVIDTGLDTSH
-183 EAFAGVMDAASLRLT
+183 GAFSGSMDSTSLRLT

-203 SLMTDLGAGKNGAW
+203 SLTASLGAGKGGAW
-217 ISDKIPFAYDYGDGD
+217 VSDKIPFVYDYADGD
-232 ANVIPGSEGGWA
+232 TDVLAGYEHDRESYTRYVHGTRMAGLAAA
-244 SEQGTHVAAL
+244 SGEAYR
-254 ATANDTALTG
+254 G
-264 AAPGAQLIVAKAT
+264 AAPQAQLVVAKVVS
-277 RGNTYTANDSALLA
+277 DSWNVARDSDLLA
-291 ALDDAAVLKP
+291 ALDDAMVIRPDTVAVSFMSDRDISGDAVRLYERAYDRLSNAGMTVVAPAGDYGRAEWRTLSPQMSSVGAPAAYSSVLSVAAVLR
-301 DAITVSFATLEGMST
+301 S
-316 DSVAL
+316 
-321 YSQVYQTLND
+321 ND
-331 QGIVVNAPAGNN
+331 QGEGGLAPWNSSSWGVNP
-343 ENNSYASDPD
+343 
-353 AGLLG
+353 
-358 FPAFYPSTLA
+358 
-368 VASVD
+368 
-373 EQTMAEQGSQ
+373 
-383 PISVSDFSGTGATYD
+383 D

-409 GAVMSAS
+409 GSVTSS
-416 PGNYYGRMSG
+416 EPGNEYDDATG

-434 AGIATLVRQR
+434 AGVAALVRQR
-444 VATDPAF
+444 IATDPAF
-451 AGMSAAEKN
+451 AAMSAAEKN
-460 AVVTNFLMGTA
+460 AVVTNLLMGTA
-471 RPMPDATQT
+471 HPIVDATKA
-480 DGTFY
+480 DGAFY

-500 TTSPVYPSMVGVVDS
+500 TTSPVYPSVVGAADS
-515 SRPKADLGDGT
+515 SRPKAELGDGT
-526 NGWSFQVQLTN
+526 DGWTFQVQLTN

-549 QALSEDVQSML
+549 QALSEDVNFL
-560 FTGHSTNWAGKG
+560 LYTGHATNWTGKG
-572 INLTFSSDSVTVP
+572 IDLAFSSDSVTVP

-597 PTAEFASYAAEHT
+597 PTAEFASFAAEHT

-692 IITRSA
+692 IISRST

-999 QVGSTWY
+999 QVVSTWY
-1006 YLSPDSG
+1006 YLNPSDG

-1024 YWYYLQPGSG
+1024 YWYYLQPGNG
-1034 AMVTGWLKIWG
+1034 AMVTGWLKIGG

>member
-1 MIHRRLSALALVA
+1 MTALALVA
-14 SGALVVTTTTMLPS
+14 TGALTITTMSIPAS
-28 FAADADRAEASS
+28 YAIDVDHGEVSQGTDAADDAQQTFIVQLEDGAAD
-40 PNLADATS
+40 
-48 PFTIIVHLEEGS
+48 LEGVRE
-60 GDPAARLADAKKRIG
+60 RLG
-75 DAVAQASPGATMEV
+75 QAVAAATPGATIEY
-89 VRDYTHAFEGVA
+89 VRDYHHVFEGFALKAPRSALKA
-101 IKAPA
+101 IKGVR
-106 SALSAI
+106 
-112 KATQGVAGA
+112 GVAAA
-121 FVEGYHDPVTDPD
+121 FAEGTREPIMYPEFLWGDSAKITNPAGVTR
-134 FWSIQGGYGKPADS
+134 ADQ
-148 SDLGAASR
+148 AV
-156 MTGAAAASQRGQGQV
+156 QQGQGLV
-171 VEVIDTGVDTSH
+171 IEVIDTGLDTSH
-183 EAFAGVMDAASLRLT
+183 GAFSGSMDSTSLRLT

-203 SLMTDLGAGKNGAW
+203 SLTASLGAGKGGAW
-217 ISDKIPFAYDYGDGD
+217 VSDKIPFVYDYADGD
-232 ANVIPGSEGGWA
+232 TDVLAGYEHDRESYTRYVHGTRMAGLAAA
-244 SEQGTHVAAL
+244 SGEAYR
-254 ATANDTALTG
+254 G
-264 AAPGAQLIVAKAT
+264 AAPQAQLVVAKVVS
-277 RGNTYTANDSALLA
+277 DSWNVARDSDLLA
-291 ALDDAAVLKP
+291 ALDDAMVIRPDTVAVSFMSDRDISGDAVRLYERAYDRLSNAGMTVVAPAGDYGRAEWRTLSPQMSSVGAPAAYSSVLSVAAVLR
-301 DAITVSFATLEGMST
+301 S
-316 DSVAL
+316 
-321 YSQVYQTLND
+321 ND
-331 QGIVVNAPAGNN
+331 QGEGGLAPWNSSSWGVNP
-343 ENNSYASDPD
+343 
-353 AGLLG
+353 
-358 FPAFYPSTLA
+358 
-368 VASVD
+368 
-373 EQTMAEQGSQ
+373 
-383 PISVSDFSGTGATYD
+383 D

-409 GAVMSAS
+409 GSVTSS
-416 PGNYYGRMSG
+416 EPGNEYDDATG

-434 AGIATLVRQR
+434 AGVAALVRQR
-444 VATDPAF
+444 IATDPAF
-451 AGMSAAEKN
+451 AAMSAAEKN
-460 AVVTNFLMGTA
+460 AVVTNLLMGTA
-471 RPMPDATQT
+471 HPIVDATKA
-480 DGTFY
+480 DRAFY

-500 TTSPVYPSMVGVVDS
+500 TTSPVYPSVVGAADS
-515 SRPKADLGDGT
+515 SRPKAELGDGT
-526 NGWSFQVQLTN
+526 DGWTFQVQLTN

-549 QALSEDVQSML
+549 QALSEDVNFL
-560 FTGHSTNWAGKG
+560 LYTGHATNWTGKG
-572 INLTFSSDSVTVP
+572 IDLTFSSDSVTVP
-585 AKSSATVTVTVT
+585 AKSSATVTITVT
-597 PTAEFASYAAEHT
+597 PTAEFASFAAEHT

-624 TDGQPSLTVPYLGF
+624 TDGQPGLTVPYLGF
-638 YGAEEEPTIFDS
+638 YGAEEQPTIFDS

-671 QLNPFDPEESM
+671 QLNPFDVEDEM

-692 IITRSA
+692 IISRST

-761 STPIFKGY
+761 STPIFEGY

-823 RTLSFDVTDSSYIA
+823 RTLSFDVTGSSYIA

-855 YHWGEQGED
+855 YHWGEQEED

-932 PVDAAVVID
+932 PSSTALVID
-941 GSTYRFDAAGYMRT
+941 GSTYRFDASGYMRT
-955 GWVKDQ
+955 GWVFEDGQ
-961 GAWYYHSLSGAQASG
+961 WFYHSSSGAQATG
-976 WVSSGGRWYYLSPDS
+976 WVRSGVHWYYLSPDS

-1006 YLSPDSG
+1006 YLNPSDS

>member
-1 MIHRRLSALALVA
+1 MTALALVA
-14 SGALVVTTTTMLPS
+14 TGALTITTMSIPAS
-28 FAADADRAEASS
+28 YAIDVDHGEVSQGTDAADDAQQTFIVQLEDGAAD
-40 PNLADATS
+40 
-48 PFTIIVHLEEGS
+48 LEGVRE
-60 GDPAARLADAKKRIG
+60 RLG
-75 DAVAQASPGATMEV
+75 QAVAAATPGATIEY
-89 VRDYTHAFEGVA
+89 VRDYHHVFEGFALKAPRSALKA
-101 IKAPA
+101 IKGVR
-106 SALSAI
+106 
-112 KATQGVAGA
+112 GVAAA
-121 FVEGYHDPVTDPD
+121 FAEGTREPIMYPEFLWGDSAKITNPAGVTR
-134 FWSIQGGYGKPADS
+134 ADQ
-148 SDLGAASR
+148 AV
-156 MTGAAAASQRGQGQV
+156 QQGQGLV
-171 VEVIDTGVDTSH
+171 IEVIDTGLDTSH
-183 EAFAGVMDAASLRLT
+183 GAFSGSMDSTSLRLT

-203 SLMTDLGAGKNGAW
+203 SLTASLGAGKGGAW
-217 ISDKIPFAYDYGDGD
+217 VSDKIPFVYDYADGD
-232 ANVIPGSEGGWA
+232 TDVLAGYEHDRESYTRYVHGTRMAGLAAA
-244 SEQGTHVAAL
+244 SGEAYR
-254 ATANDTALTG
+254 G
-264 AAPGAQLIVAKAT
+264 AAPQAQLVVAKVVS
-277 RGNTYTANDSALLA
+277 DSWNVARDSDLLA
-291 ALDDAAVLKP
+291 ALDDAMVIRPDTVAVSFMSDRDISGDAVRLYERAYDRLSNAGMTVVAPAGDYGRAEWRTLSPQMSSVGAPAAYSSVLSVAAVLR
-301 DAITVSFATLEGMST
+301 S
-316 DSVAL
+316 
-321 YSQVYQTLND
+321 ND
-331 QGIVVNAPAGNN
+331 QGEGGVAPWNSSSWGVNP
-343 ENNSYASDPD
+343 
-353 AGLLG
+353 
-358 FPAFYPSTLA
+358 
-368 VASVD
+368 
-373 EQTMAEQGSQ
+373 
-383 PISVSDFSGTGATYD
+383 D

-409 GAVMSAS
+409 GSVTSS
-416 PGNYYGRMSG
+416 EPGNEYDDATG

-434 AGIATLVRQR
+434 AGVAALVRQR
-444 VATDPAF
+444 IATDPAF
-451 AGMSAAEKN
+451 AAMSAAEKN
-460 AVVTNFLMGTA
+460 AVVTNLLMGTA
-471 RPMPDATQT
+471 HPIVDATKA
-480 DGTFY
+480 DGAFY

-500 TTSPVYPSMVGVVDS
+500 TTSPVYPSVVGAADS
-515 SRPKADLGDGT
+515 SRPKAELGDGT
-526 NGWSFQVQLTN
+526 DGWTFQVQLTN

-549 QALSEDVQSML
+549 QALSEDVNFL
-560 FTGHSTNWAGKG
+560 LYTGHATNWTGKG
-572 INLTFSSDSVTVP
+572 IDLAFSSDSVTVP

-597 PTAEFASYAAEHT
+597 PTAEFASFAAEHT

-692 IITRSA
+692 IISRST

-932 PVDAAVVID
+932 PSSAALVID

-961 GAWYYHSLSGAQASG
+961 GAWYYHEASGAQASG

-1006 YLSPDSG
+1006 YLNPSDG

-1024 YWYYLQPGSG
+1024 YWYYLQPGNG
-1034 AMVTGWLKIWG
+1034 AMVTGWLKIGG

>member
-1 MIHRRLSALALVA
+1 MTALALVA
-14 SGALVVTTTTMLPS
+14 TGALAITTMSIPAS
-28 FAADADRAEASS
+28 YAIDVDHGEVSQGTDAADDAQQTFIVQLEDGAAD
-40 PNLADATS
+40 
-48 PFTIIVHLEEGS
+48 LEGVRE
-60 GDPAARLADAKKRIG
+60 RLG
-75 DAVAQASPGATMEV
+75 QAVAAATPGATIEY
-89 VRDYTHAFEGVA
+89 VRDYHHVFEGFALKAPRSALKA
-101 IKAPA
+101 IKGVR
-106 SALSAI
+106 
-112 KATQGVAGA
+112 GVAAA
-121 FVEGYHDPVTDPD
+121 FAEGTREPIMYPEFLWGDSAKITNPAGVTR
-134 FWSIQGGYGKPADS
+134 ADQ
-148 SDLGAASR
+148 AV
-156 MTGAAAASQRGQGQV
+156 QQGQGLV
-171 VEVIDTGVDTSH
+171 IEVIDTGLDTSH
-183 EAFAGVMDAASLRLT
+183 GAFSGSMDSTSLRLT

-203 SLMTDLGAGKNGAW
+203 SLTASLGAGKGGAW
-217 ISDKIPFAYDYGDGD
+217 VSDKIPFVYDYADGD
-232 ANVIPGSEGGWA
+232 TDVLAGYEHDRESYTRYVHGTRMAGLAAA
-244 SEQGTHVAAL
+244 SGEAYR
-254 ATANDTALTG
+254 G
-264 AAPGAQLIVAKAT
+264 AAPQAQLVVAKVVS
-277 RGNTYTANDSALLA
+277 DSWNVARDSDLLA
-291 ALDDAAVLKP
+291 ALDDTMVIRPDTVAVSFMSDRDISGDAVRLYERAYDRLSNAGMTVVAPAGDYGRAEWRTLSPQMSSVGAPAAYSSVLSVAAVLR
-301 DAITVSFATLEGMST
+301 S
-316 DSVAL
+316 
-321 YSQVYQTLND
+321 ND
-331 QGIVVNAPAGNN
+331 QGEGGLAPWNSSSWGVNP
-343 ENNSYASDPD
+343 
-353 AGLLG
+353 
-358 FPAFYPSTLA
+358 
-368 VASVD
+368 
-373 EQTMAEQGSQ
+373 
-383 PISVSDFSGTGATYD
+383 D

-409 GAVMSAS
+409 GSVTSS
-416 PGNYYGRMSG
+416 EPGNEYDDATG

-434 AGIATLVRQR
+434 AGVAALVRQR
-444 VATDPAF
+444 IATDPAF
-451 AGMSAAEKN
+451 AAMSAAEKN
-460 AVVTNFLMGTA
+460 AVVTNLLMGTA
-471 RPMPDATQT
+471 HPIVDATKA
-480 DGTFY
+480 DGAFY

-500 TTSPVYPSMVGVVDS
+500 TTSPVYPSVVGAADS
-515 SRPKADLGDGT
+515 SRPKAELGDGT
-526 NGWSFQVQLTN
+526 DGWTFQVQLTN

-549 QALSEDVQSML
+549 QALSEDVNFL
-560 FTGHSTNWAGKG
+560 LYTGHATNWTGKG
-572 INLTFSSDSVTVP
+572 IDLAFSSDSVTVP

-597 PTAEFASYAAEHT
+597 PTAEFASFAAEHT

-692 IITRSA
+692 IISRST

-991 GVMVTGWV
+991 GAMATGWV
-999 QVGSTWY
+999 QVVSTWY
-1006 YLSPDSG
+1006 YLNPSDG

-1034 AMVTGWLKIWG
+1034 AMTTGWLKIWG

>member
-1 MIHRRLSALALVA
+1 MTALALVA
-14 SGALVVTTTTMLPS
+14 TGALTITTMSIPAS
-28 FAADADRAEASS
+28 YAIDVDHGEVSQGTDAADDAQQTFIVQLEDGAAD
-40 PNLADATS
+40 
-48 PFTIIVHLEEGS
+48 LEGVRE
-60 GDPAARLADAKKRIG
+60 RLG
-75 DAVAQASPGATMEV
+75 QAVAAATPGATIEY
-89 VRDYTHAFEGVA
+89 VRDYHHVFEGFALKAPRSALKA
-101 IKAPA
+101 IKGVR
-106 SALSAI
+106 
-112 KATQGVAGA
+112 GVAAA
-121 FVEGYHDPVTDPD
+121 FAEGTREPIMYPEFLWGDSAKITNPAGVTR
-134 FWSIQGGYGKPADS
+134 ADQ
-148 SDLGAASR
+148 AV
-156 MTGAAAASQRGQGQV
+156 QQGQGLV
-171 VEVIDTGVDTSH
+171 IEVIDTGLDTSH
-183 EAFAGVMDAASLRLT
+183 GAFSGSMDSTSLRLT

-203 SLMTDLGAGKNGAW
+203 SLTASLGAGKGGAW
-217 ISDKIPFAYDYGDGD
+217 VSDKIPFVYDYADGD
-232 ANVIPGSEGGWA
+232 TDVLAGYEHDRESYTRYVHGTRMAGLAAA
-244 SEQGTHVAAL
+244 SGEAYR
-254 ATANDTALTG
+254 G
-264 AAPGAQLIVAKAT
+264 AAPQAQLVVAKVVS
-277 RGNTYTANDSALLA
+277 DSWNVARDSDLLA
-291 ALDDAAVLKP
+291 ALDDAMVIRPDTVAVSFMSDRDISGDAVRLYERAYDRLSNAGMTVVAPAGDYGRAEWRTLSPQMSSVGAPAAYSSVLSVAAVLR
-301 DAITVSFATLEGMST
+301 S
-316 DSVAL
+316 
-321 YSQVYQTLND
+321 ND
-331 QGIVVNAPAGNN
+331 QGEGGLAPWNSSSWGVNP
-343 ENNSYASDPD
+343 
-353 AGLLG
+353 
-358 FPAFYPSTLA
+358 
-368 VASVD
+368 
-373 EQTMAEQGSQ
+373 
-383 PISVSDFSGTGATYD
+383 D

-409 GAVMSAS
+409 GSVTSS
-416 PGNYYGRMSG
+416 EPGNEYDDATG

-434 AGIATLVRQR
+434 AGVAALVRQR
-444 VATDPAF
+444 IATDPAF
-451 AGMSAAEKN
+451 AAMSAAEKN
-460 AVVTNFLMGTA
+460 AVVTNLLMGTA
-471 RPMPDATQT
+471 HPIVDATKA
-480 DGTFY
+480 DRAFY

-500 TTSPVYPSMVGVVDS
+500 TTSPVYPSVVGAADS
-515 SRPKADLGDGT
+515 SRPKAELGDGT
-526 NGWSFQVQLTN
+526 DGWTFQVQLTN

-549 QALSEDVQSML
+549 QALSEDVNFL
-560 FTGHSTNWAGKG
+560 LYTGHATNWTGKG
-572 INLTFSSDSVTVP
+572 IDLAFSSDSVTVP

-597 PTAEFASYAAEHT
+597 PTAEFASFAAEHT

-692 IITRSA
+692 IISRST

-855 YHWGEQGED
+855 YHWGKQGED

-906 LKAAP
+906 LKATP
-911 KTGEWTWGAR
+911 KAGEWTWGAR

-932 PVDAAVVID
+932 PSNASLVID

-961 GAWYYHSLSGAQASG
+961 GAWYYHSLSGAQTTG
-976 WVSSGGRWYYLSPDS
+976 WVFSGARWYYLSPDS
-991 GVMVTGWV
+991 GVMAMGWV

-1034 AMVTGWLKIWG
+1034 AMATGWLKIWG

>member
-1 MIHRRLSALALVA
+1 MTALALVA
-14 SGALVVTTTTMLPS
+14 TGALTITTMSIPAS
-28 FAADADRAEASS
+28 YAIDVDHGEVSQGADAADDAQQTFIVQLEDGAAD
-40 PNLADATS
+40 
-48 PFTIIVHLEEGS
+48 LEGVRE
-60 GDPAARLADAKKRIG
+60 RLG
-75 DAVAQASPGATMEV
+75 QAVAAATPGATIEY
-89 VRDYTHAFEGVA
+89 VRDYHHVFEGFALKAPRSALKA
-101 IKAPA
+101 IKGVR
-106 SALSAI
+106 
-112 KATQGVAGA
+112 GVAAA
-121 FVEGYHDPVTDPD
+121 FAEGTREPIMYPEFLWGGSAKITNPAGVTR
-134 FWSIQGGYGKPADS
+134 ADQ
-148 SDLGAASR
+148 AV
-156 MTGAAAASQRGQGQV
+156 QQGQGLV
-171 VEVIDTGVDTSH
+171 IEVIDTGLDTSH
-183 EAFAGVMDAASLRLT
+183 EAFAGSMDSTSLRLT

-203 SLMTDLGAGKNGAW
+203 SLTASLGAGKGGAW
-217 ISDKIPFAYDYGDGD
+217 VSDKIPFVYDYADGD
-232 ANVIPGSEGGWA
+232 TDVLVGYEHDRESYTRHVH
-244 SEQGTHVAAL
+244 GTRMAGLAA
-254 ATANDTALTG
+254 ANDKAYRG
-264 AAPGAQLIVAKAT
+264 AAPQAQLVVAKVVS
-277 RGNTYTANDSALLA
+277 DSWNVARDSDLLA
-291 ALDDAAVLKP
+291 ALDDAMVIRPDTIAVSFMSDRDISGDAVRLYERAYDRLSNAGMTIVAPAGDYGRAEWRTLSPQMSSVGAPAAYSSVLSVAAVLR
-301 DAITVSFATLEGMST
+301 S
-316 DSVAL
+316 
-321 YSQVYQTLND
+321 ND
-331 QGIVVNAPAGNN
+331 QGEGGLAPWSSSSWGVNP
-343 ENNSYASDPD
+343 
-353 AGLLG
+353 
-358 FPAFYPSTLA
+358 
-368 VASVD
+368 
-373 EQTMAEQGSQ
+373 
-383 PISVSDFSGTGATYD
+383 D

-409 GAVMSAS
+409 GSVTSS
-416 PGNYYGRMSG
+416 EPGNEYDDATG

-434 AGIATLVRQR
+434 AGVAALVRQR
-444 VATDPAF
+444 IATDPAF
-451 AGMSAAEKN
+451 AAMSAADKN
-460 AVVTNFLMGTA
+460 AVVTNLLMGTA
-471 RPMPDATQT
+471 HPIVDATKA
-480 DGTFY
+480 DGAFY

-500 TTSPVYPSMVGVVDS
+500 TTSPVYPSVVGAADS
-515 SRPKADLGDGT
+515 SRPKAELGDGT
-526 NGWSFQVQLTN
+526 DGWTFQVQLTN

-549 QALSEDVQSML
+549 QALSEDVNFL
-560 FTGHSTNWAGKG
+560 LYTGHATNWTGKG
-572 INLTFSSDSVTVP
+572 IDLTFSSDSVTVP

-597 PTAEFASYAAEHT
+597 PTAEFASFAAEHT

-624 TDGQPSLTVPYLGF
+624 TDGQPGLTVPYLGF
-638 YGAEEEPTIFDS
+638 YGAEEQPTIFDS
-650 PVYEKGKIGTSTMTF
+650 PVYGKGKIGTSTMTF
-665 HRLTLG
+665 HGLPLG
-671 QLNPFDPEESM
+671 QINPFDPEESM

-932 PVDAAVVID
+932 PSNTALVID
-941 GSTYRFDAAGYMRT
+941 GSTYRFDASGYMRT

-961 GAWYYHSLSGAQASG
+961 GAWYYHEASGAQTTG
-976 WVSSGGRWYYLSPDS
+976 WVRSGVYWYYLDPAS
-991 GVMVTGWV
+991 GVMATGWV

>member
-1 MIHRRLSALALVA
+1 MTALALVA
-14 SGALVVTTTTMLPS
+14 TGALTITTMSIPAS
-28 FAADADRAEASS
+28 YAIDVDHGEVSQGTDAADDAQQTFIVQLEDGAAD
-40 PNLADATS
+40 
-48 PFTIIVHLEEGS
+48 LEGVRE
-60 GDPAARLADAKKRIG
+60 RLG
-75 DAVAQASPGATMEV
+75 QAVAAATPGATIEY
-89 VRDYTHAFEGVA
+89 VRDYHHVFEGFALKAPRSALKA
-101 IKAPA
+101 IKGVR
-106 SALSAI
+106 
-112 KATQGVAGA
+112 GVAAA
-121 FVEGYHDPVTDPD
+121 FAEGTREPIMYPEFLWGDSAKITNPAGVTR
-134 FWSIQGGYGKPADS
+134 ADQ
-148 SDLGAASR
+148 AV
-156 MTGAAAASQRGQGQV
+156 QQGQGLV
-171 VEVIDTGVDTSH
+171 IEVIDTGLDTSH
-183 EAFAGVMDAASLRLT
+183 GAFSGSMDSTSLRLT

-203 SLMTDLGAGKNGAW
+203 SLTASLGAGKGGAW
-217 ISDKIPFAYDYGDGD
+217 VSDKIPFVYDYADGD
-232 ANVIPGSEGGWA
+232 TDVLAGYEHDRESYTRYVHGTRMAGLAAA
-244 SEQGTHVAAL
+244 SGEAYR
-254 ATANDTALTG
+254 G
-264 AAPGAQLIVAKAT
+264 AAPQAQLVVAKVVS
-277 RGNTYTANDSALLA
+277 DSWNVARDSDLLA
-291 ALDDAAVLKP
+291 ALDDAMVIRPDTVAVSFMSDRDISGDAVRLYERAYDRLSNAGMTVVAPAGDYGRAEWRTLSPQMSSVGAPAAYSSVLSVAAVLR
-301 DAITVSFATLEGMST
+301 S
-316 DSVAL
+316 
-321 YSQVYQTLND
+321 ND
-331 QGIVVNAPAGNN
+331 QGEGGLAPWNSSSWGVNP
-343 ENNSYASDPD
+343 
-353 AGLLG
+353 
-358 FPAFYPSTLA
+358 
-368 VASVD
+368 
-373 EQTMAEQGSQ
+373 
-383 PISVSDFSGTGATYD
+383 D

-409 GAVMSAS
+409 GSVTSS
-416 PGNYYGRMSG
+416 EPGNEYDDATG

-434 AGIATLVRQR
+434 AGVAALVRQR
-444 VATDPAF
+444 IATDPAF
-451 AGMSAAEKN
+451 AAMSAAEKN
-460 AVVTNFLMGTA
+460 AVVTNLLMGTA
-471 RPMPDATQT
+471 HPIVDATKA
-480 DGTFY
+480 DGAFY

-500 TTSPVYPSMVGVVDS
+500 TTSPVYPSVVGAADS
-515 SRPKADLGDGT
+515 SRPKAELGDGT
-526 NGWSFQVQLTN
+526 DGWTFQVQLTN

-560 FTGHSTNWAGKG
+560 FTGHSTNWTGKG
-572 INLTFSSDSVTVP
+572 IDLTFSSDSVTVP

-692 IITRSA
+692 IISRST

-855 YHWGEQGED
+855 YHWGEQEED

-932 PVDAAVVID
+932 PSSAALVID
-941 GSTYRFDAAGYMRT
+941 GSTYRFDVSGYMRT

-961 GAWYYHSLSGAQASG
+961 GAWYYHEASGAQASG
-976 WVSSGGRWYYLSPDS
+976 WVRSGVHWYYLSPDS

-1034 AMVTGWLKIWG
+1034 VMVTGWLKIWG

>member
-1 MIHRRLSALALVA
+1 MTALALVA
-14 SGALVVTTTTMLPS
+14 TGALTITTMSIPAS
-28 FAADADRAEASS
+28 YAIDVDHGEVSQGADAADDAQQTFIVQLEDGAAD
-40 PNLADATS
+40 
-48 PFTIIVHLEEGS
+48 LEGVRE
-60 GDPAARLADAKKRIG
+60 RLG
-75 DAVAQASPGATMEV
+75 QAVAAATPGATIEY
-89 VRDYTHAFEGVA
+89 VRDYHHVFEGFALKAPRSALKA
-101 IKAPA
+101 IKGVR
-106 SALSAI
+106 
-112 KATQGVAGA
+112 GVAAA
-121 FVEGYHDPVTDPD
+121 FAEGTREPIMYPEFLWGGSAKITNPAGVTR
-134 FWSIQGGYGKPADS
+134 ADQ
-148 SDLGAASR
+148 AV
-156 MTGAAAASQRGQGQV
+156 QQGQGLV
-171 VEVIDTGVDTSH
+171 IEVIDTGLDTSH
-183 EAFAGVMDAASLRLT
+183 EAFAGSMDSTSLRLT

-203 SLMTDLGAGKNGAW
+203 SLTASLGAGKGGAW
-217 ISDKIPFAYDYGDGD
+217 VSDKIPFVYDYADGD
-232 ANVIPGSEGGWA
+232 TDVLVGYEHDRESYTRHVH
-244 SEQGTHVAAL
+244 GTRMAGLAA
-254 ATANDTALTG
+254 ANDKAYRG
-264 AAPGAQLIVAKAT
+264 AAPQAQLVVAKVVS
-277 RGNTYTANDSALLA
+277 DSWNVARDSDLLA
-291 ALDDAAVLKP
+291 ALDDAMVIRPDTVAVSFMSDRDISGDAVRLYERAYDRLSNAGMTVVAPAGDYGRAEWRTLSPQMSSVGAPAAYSSVLSVAAVLR
-301 DAITVSFATLEGMST
+301 S
-316 DSVAL
+316 
-321 YSQVYQTLND
+321 ND
-331 QGIVVNAPAGNN
+331 QGEGGLAPWNSSSWGVNP
-343 ENNSYASDPD
+343 
-353 AGLLG
+353 
-358 FPAFYPSTLA
+358 
-368 VASVD
+368 
-373 EQTMAEQGSQ
+373 
-383 PISVSDFSGTGATYD
+383 D

-409 GAVMSAS
+409 GSVTSS
-416 PGNYYGRMSG
+416 EPGNEYDDATG

-434 AGIATLVRQR
+434 AGVAALVRQR
-444 VATDPAF
+444 IATDPAF
-451 AGMSAAEKN
+451 AAMSAAEKN
-460 AVVTNFLMGTA
+460 AVVTNLLMGTA
-471 RPMPDATQT
+471 HPIVDATKA
-480 DGTFY
+480 DGAFY

-500 TTSPVYPSMVGVVDS
+500 TTSPVYPSVVGAADS

-526 NGWSFQVQLTN
+526 DGWSFQVQLTN

-572 INLTFSSDSVTVP
+572 IDLTFSSDSVTVP
-585 AKSSATVTVTVT
+585 AKSSATVTITVT
-597 PTAEFASYAAEHT
+597 PTAEFASFAAEHT

-624 TDGQPSLTVPYLGF
+624 TDGQPDLTVPYLGF
-638 YGAEEEPTIFDS
+638 YGAEEQPTIFDS
-650 PVYEKGKIGTSTMTF
+650 PVYAEGKIGTSTMTF

-855 YHWGEQGED
+855 YHWGEHGED

-911 KTGEWTWGAR
+911 KTGEWKWGAR

-961 GAWYYHSLSGAQASG
+961 GAWYYHEASGVQTTG
-976 WVSSGGRWYYLSPDS
+976 WVSSGGHWYYLDPAS
-991 GVMVTGWV
+991 GVMATGWV

-1006 YLSPDSG
+1006 YLSPDGG

>member
-1 MIHRRLSALALVA
+1 
-14 SGALVVTTTTMLPS
+14 
-28 FAADADRAEASS
+28 
-40 PNLADATS
+40 
-48 PFTIIVHLEEGS
+48 
-60 GDPAARLADAKKRIG
+60 
-75 DAVAQASPGATMEV
+75 
-89 VRDYTHAFEGVA
+89 
-101 IKAPA
+101 
-106 SALSAI
+106 
-112 KATQGVAGA
+112 
-121 FVEGYHDPVTDPD
+121 
-134 FWSIQGGYGKPADS
+134 
-148 SDLGAASR
+148 
-156 MTGAAAASQRGQGQV
+156 
-171 VEVIDTGVDTSH
+171 
-183 EAFAGVMDAASLRLT
+183 
-198 QTDMT
+198 
-203 SLMTDLGAGKNGAW
+203 
-217 ISDKIPFAYDYGDGD
+217 
-232 ANVIPGSEGGWA
+232 
-244 SEQGTHVAAL
+244 
-254 ATANDTALTG
+254 
-264 AAPGAQLIVAKAT
+264 
-277 RGNTYTANDSALLA
+277 
-291 ALDDAAVLKP
+291 
-301 DAITVSFATLEGMST
+301 
-316 DSVAL
+316 
-321 YSQVYQTLND
+321 
-331 QGIVVNAPAGNN
+331 
-343 ENNSYASDPD
+343 
-353 AGLLG
+353 
-358 FPAFYPSTLA
+358 
-368 VASVD
+368 
-373 EQTMAEQGSQ
+373 
-383 PISVSDFSGTGATYD
+383 
-398 LRLKPEIAAPG
+398 
-409 GAVMSAS
+409 
-416 PGNYYGRMSG
+416 
-426 TAEASAQV
+426 
-434 AGIATLVRQR
+434 
-444 VATDPAF
+444 
-451 AGMSAAEKN
+451 
-460 AVVTNFLMGTA
+460 
-471 RPMPDATQT
+471 
-480 DGTFY
+480 
-485 SPRRV
+485 
-490 GAGLV
+490 
-495 DAVGA
+495 
-500 TTSPVYPSMVGVVDS
+500 
-515 SRPKADLGDGT
+515 
-526 NGWSFQVQLTN
+526 
-537 VSDAA
+537 
-542 HTYTLGG
+542 
-549 QALSEDVQSML
+549 
-560 FTGHSTNWAGKG
+560 
-572 INLTFSSDSVTVP
+572 
-585 AKSSATVTVTVT
+585 
-597 PTAEFASYAAEHT
+597 
-610 PQGTFID
+610 
-617 GAVTFTS
+617 
-624 TDGQPSLTVPYLGF
+624 
-638 YGAEEEPTIFDS
+638 
-650 PVYEKGKIGTSTMTF
+650 
-665 HRLTLG
+665 
-671 QLNPFDPEESM
+671 M

-692 IITRSA
+692 IISRST

-1006 YLSPDSG
+1006 YLNPSDG

-1034 AMVTGWLKIWG
+1034 AMATGWLKIWG

>member
-1 MIHRRLSALALVA
+1 MTALALVA
-14 SGALVVTTTTMLPS
+14 TGALTITTMSIPAS
-28 FAADADRAEASS
+28 YAIDVDHGEVSQGADAADDAQQTFIVQLEDGAAD
-40 PNLADATS
+40 
-48 PFTIIVHLEEGS
+48 LEGVRE
-60 GDPAARLADAKKRIG
+60 RLG
-75 DAVAQASPGATMEV
+75 QAVAAATPGATIEY
-89 VRDYTHAFEGVA
+89 VRDYHHVFEGFALKAPRSALKA
-101 IKAPA
+101 IKGVR
-106 SALSAI
+106 
-112 KATQGVAGA
+112 GVAAA
-121 FVEGYHDPVTDPD
+121 FAEGTREPIMYPEFLWGGSAKITNPAGVTR
-134 FWSIQGGYGKPADS
+134 ADQ
-148 SDLGAASR
+148 AV
-156 MTGAAAASQRGQGQV
+156 QQGQGLV
-171 VEVIDTGVDTSH
+171 IEVIDTGLDTSH
-183 EAFAGVMDAASLRLT
+183 EAFAGSMDSTSLRLT

-203 SLMTDLGAGKNGAW
+203 SLTASLGAGKGGAW
-217 ISDKIPFAYDYGDGD
+217 VSDKIPFVYDYADGD
-232 ANVIPGSEGGWA
+232 TDVLVGYEHDRESYTRHVH
-244 SEQGTHVAAL
+244 GTRMAGLAA
-254 ATANDTALTG
+254 ANDKAYRG
-264 AAPGAQLIVAKAT
+264 AAPQAQLVVAKVVS
-277 RGNTYTANDSALLA
+277 DSWNVARDSDLLA
-291 ALDDAAVLKP
+291 ALDDAMVIRPDTVAVSFMSDRDISGDAVRLYERAYDRLSNAGMTVVAPAGDYGRAEWRTLSPQMSSVGAPAAYSSVLSVAAVLR
-301 DAITVSFATLEGMST
+301 S
-316 DSVAL
+316 
-321 YSQVYQTLND
+321 ND
-331 QGIVVNAPAGNN
+331 QGEGGLAPWNSSSWGVNP
-343 ENNSYASDPD
+343 
-353 AGLLG
+353 
-358 FPAFYPSTLA
+358 
-368 VASVD
+368 
-373 EQTMAEQGSQ
+373 
-383 PISVSDFSGTGATYD
+383 D

-409 GAVMSAS
+409 GSVTSS
-416 PGNYYGRMSG
+416 EPGNEYDDATG

-434 AGIATLVRQR
+434 AGVAALVRQR
-444 VATDPAF
+444 IATDPAF
-451 AGMSAAEKN
+451 AAMSAAEKN
-460 AVVTNFLMGTA
+460 AVVTNLLMGTA
-471 RPMPDATQT
+471 HPIVDATKA
-480 DGTFY
+480 DGAFY

-500 TTSPVYPSMVGVVDS
+500 TTSPVYPSVVGAADS
-515 SRPKADLGDGT
+515 SRPKAELGDGT
-526 NGWSFQVQLTN
+526 DGWTFQVQLTN

-549 QALSEDVQSML
+549 QALSEDVNFL
-560 FTGHSTNWAGKG
+560 LYTGHATNWTGKG
-572 INLTFSSDSVTVP
+572 IDLTFSSDSVTVP
-585 AKSSATVTVTVT
+585 AKSSATVTITVT
-597 PTAEFASYAAEHT
+597 PTAEFASFAAEHT

-624 TDGQPSLTVPYLGF
+624 TDGQPDLTVPYLGF

-650 PVYEKGKIGTSTMTF
+650 PVYEKRKIGTSTMTF

-855 YHWGEQGED
+855 YHWGEHGED

-911 KTGEWTWGAR
+911 KTGEWKWGAR

-961 GAWYYHSLSGAQASG
+961 GAWYYHSSSGVQTTG
-976 WVSSGGRWYYLSPDS
+976 WVRSGVYWYYLDPAS
-991 GVMVTGWV
+991 GVMATGWV

-1006 YLSPDSG
+1006 YLSPDGG

>member
-1 MIHRRLSALALVA
+1 MTALALVA
-14 SGALVVTTTTMLPS
+14 TGALTITTMSIPAS
-28 FAADADRAEASS
+28 YAIDVDHGEVSQGTDAADDAQQTFIVQLEDGAAD
-40 PNLADATS
+40 
-48 PFTIIVHLEEGS
+48 LEGVRE
-60 GDPAARLADAKKRIG
+60 RLG
-75 DAVAQASPGATMEV
+75 QAVAAATPGATIEY
-89 VRDYTHAFEGVA
+89 VRDYHHVFEGFALKAPRSALKA
-101 IKAPA
+101 IKGVR
-106 SALSAI
+106 
-112 KATQGVAGA
+112 GVAAA
-121 FVEGYHDPVTDPD
+121 FAEGTREPIMYPEFLWGDSAKITNPAGVTR
-134 FWSIQGGYGKPADS
+134 ADQ
-148 SDLGAASR
+148 AV
-156 MTGAAAASQRGQGQV
+156 QQGQGLV
-171 VEVIDTGVDTSH
+171 IEVIDTGLDTSH
-183 EAFAGVMDAASLRLT
+183 GAFSGSMDSTSLRLT

-203 SLMTDLGAGKNGAW
+203 SLTASLGAGKGGAW
-217 ISDKIPFAYDYGDGD
+217 VSDKIPFVYDYADGD
-232 ANVIPGSEGGWA
+232 TDVLAGYEHDRESYTRYVHGTRMAGLAAA
-244 SEQGTHVAAL
+244 SGEAYR
-254 ATANDTALTG
+254 G
-264 AAPGAQLIVAKAT
+264 AAPQAQLVVAKVVS
-277 RGNTYTANDSALLA
+277 DSWNVARDSDLLA
-291 ALDDAAVLKP
+291 ALDDAMVIRPDTVAVSFMSDRDISGDAVRLYERAYDRLSNAGMTVVAPAGDYGRAEWRTLSPQMSSVGAPAAYSSVLSVAAVLR
-301 DAITVSFATLEGMST
+301 S
-316 DSVAL
+316 
-321 YSQVYQTLND
+321 ND
-331 QGIVVNAPAGNN
+331 QGEGGLAPWNSSSWGVNP
-343 ENNSYASDPD
+343 
-353 AGLLG
+353 
-358 FPAFYPSTLA
+358 
-368 VASVD
+368 
-373 EQTMAEQGSQ
+373 
-383 PISVSDFSGTGATYD
+383 D

-409 GAVMSAS
+409 GSVTSS
-416 PGNYYGRMSG
+416 EPGNEYDDATG

-434 AGIATLVRQR
+434 AGVAALVRQR
-444 VATDPAF
+444 IATDPAF
-451 AGMSAAEKN
+451 AAMSAAEKN
-460 AVVTNFLMGTA
+460 AVVTNLLMGTA
-471 RPMPDATQT
+471 HPIVDATKA
-480 DGTFY
+480 DGAFY

-500 TTSPVYPSMVGVVDS
+500 TTSPVYPSVVGAADS
-515 SRPKADLGDGT
+515 SRPKAELGDGT
-526 NGWSFQVQLTN
+526 DGWTFQVQLTN

-549 QALSEDVQSML
+549 QALSEDVNFL
-560 FTGHSTNWAGKG
+560 LYTGHATNWTGKG
-572 INLTFSSDSVTVP
+572 IDLAFSSDSVTVP

-597 PTAEFASYAAEHT
+597 PTAEFASFAAEHT

-692 IITRSA
+692 IISRST

-961 GAWYYHSLSGAQASG
+961 GAWYYHSFSGAQASG

-991 GVMVTGWV
+991 GAMATGWV
-999 QVGSTWY
+999 QVVSTWY
-1006 YLSPDSG
+1006 YLNPSDG

-1034 AMVTGWLKIWG
+1034 AMTTGWLKIWG

>member
-1 MIHRRLSALALVA
+1 MTALALVA
-14 SGALVVTTTTMLPS
+14 TGALTITTMSIPAS
-28 FAADADRAEASS
+28 YAIDVDHGEVSQGTDAADDAQQTFIVQLEDGAAD
-40 PNLADATS
+40 
-48 PFTIIVHLEEGS
+48 LEGVRE
-60 GDPAARLADAKKRIG
+60 RLG
-75 DAVAQASPGATMEV
+75 QAVAAATPGATIEY
-89 VRDYTHAFEGVA
+89 VRDYHHVFEGFALKAPRSALKA
-101 IKAPA
+101 IKGVR
-106 SALSAI
+106 
-112 KATQGVAGA
+112 GVAAA
-121 FVEGYHDPVTDPD
+121 FAEGTREPIMYPEFLWGDSAKITNPAGVTR
-134 FWSIQGGYGKPADS
+134 ADQ
-148 SDLGAASR
+148 AV
-156 MTGAAAASQRGQGQV
+156 QQGQGLV
-171 VEVIDTGVDTSH
+171 IEVIDTGLDTSH
-183 EAFAGVMDAASLRLT
+183 GAFSGSMDSTSLRLT

-203 SLMTDLGAGKNGAW
+203 SLTASLGAGKGGAW
-217 ISDKIPFAYDYGDGD
+217 VSDKIPFVYDYADGD
-232 ANVIPGSEGGWA
+232 TDVLAGYEHDRESYTRYVHGTRMAGLAAA
-244 SEQGTHVAAL
+244 SGEAYR
-254 ATANDTALTG
+254 G
-264 AAPGAQLIVAKAT
+264 AAPQAQLVVAKVVS
-277 RGNTYTANDSALLA
+277 DSWNVARDSDLLA
-291 ALDDAAVLKP
+291 ALDDAMVIRPDTVAVSFMSDRDISGDAVRLYERAYDRLSNAGMTVVAPAGDYGRAEWRTLSPQMSSVGAPAAYSSVLSVAAVLR
-301 DAITVSFATLEGMST
+301 S
-316 DSVAL
+316 
-321 YSQVYQTLND
+321 ND
-331 QGIVVNAPAGNN
+331 QGEGGLAPWNSSSWGVNP
-343 ENNSYASDPD
+343 
-353 AGLLG
+353 
-358 FPAFYPSTLA
+358 
-368 VASVD
+368 
-373 EQTMAEQGSQ
+373 
-383 PISVSDFSGTGATYD
+383 D

-409 GAVMSAS
+409 GSVTSS
-416 PGNYYGRMSG
+416 EPGNEYDDATG

-434 AGIATLVRQR
+434 AGVAALVRQR
-444 VATDPAF
+444 IATDPAF

-460 AVVTNFLMGTA
+460 AVVTNLLMGTA
-471 RPMPDATQT
+471 HPIVDATKA
-480 DGTFY
+480 DGAFY

-500 TTSPVYPSMVGVVDS
+500 TTSPVYPSVVGAADS

-526 NGWSFQVQLTN
+526 DGWTFQVQLTN

-560 FTGHSTNWAGKG
+560 FTGHSTNWTGKG
-572 INLTFSSDSVTVP
+572 IDLTFSSDSVTVP

-692 IITRSA
+692 IISRST

-855 YHWGEQGED
+855 YHWGEQEED

-932 PVDAAVVID
+932 PSNATLVID
-941 GSTYRFDAAGYMRT
+941 GSTYRFDASGYMRT
-955 GWVKDQ
+955 GWVFEDGQ
-961 GAWYYHSLSGAQASG
+961 WFYHSSSGAQATG
-976 WVSSGGRWYYLSPDS
+976 WVRSGVHWYYLDPAS

-1034 AMVTGWLKIWG
+1034 AMATGWLKIWG